1 MKEIKELTGLYSLTK
16 TIGVELKPVG
26 KTQELIEAKKLI
38 EQDDQRAED
47 YKIVKDII
55 DRYHK
60 DFIDKCLNCVKIKK
74 DDLEKYVSLAENSN
88 RDAEDFDNI
97 KTKMRNQITESFKKN
112 PLFVGLFKKELITNY
127 LPNFVSEE
135 ERVVVNKF
143 SKFTTYF
150 DAFNDNRK
158 NLYSGD
164 AKSGTIAYRLIHEN
178 LPMFLDNIASF
189 NKISE
194 TGVNKYFSDIENEFT
209 AILYEMHLS
218 DLFQIDYFNNT
229 LTQKKID
236 NYNYIVGAVNKAVN
250 LYKQQHKTVR
260 VPLLKT
266 LHKMILSERVT
277 PSWLPERFESDE
289 EMLTAIKETYE
300 SLKDVLV
307 GGNDDSLR
315 NLLLN
320 IDNFDLE
327 HIYIAND
334 SGLTSISQQIFGY
347 YDTYTLAIK
356 DQLQRENPATKKQR
370 ENPATKKQRENPN
383 LNDDCIDKLYKKE
396 GSFSIAYLNRL
407 VDTKE
412 HITINEYYRLLGS
425 YWREEGK
432 RKDDFFK
439 QIDGAYSDM
448 LYLFSTEHGEIAQS
462 DSDTAVVQQLL
473 EAYKGLQR
481 FIKPLLGHGDEAD
494 KDNEFDAKLRKVWD
508 ELNII
513 TPLYDKVRNWLSRK
527 IYNPEKIKL
536 YFENNG
542 KLLSGWSD
550 SQTEKDNGTQYGGYI
565 FRKKNEIGEYDFYL
579 GISTDAKLFRRD
591 ETICYEDGMYE
602 RFDYYHLK
610 PTTLLGKSY
619 IGNYGEDSNA
629 VLSAFKNAVTKLHL
643 EKKLVPKDN
652 EKVPTYLKRFKQY
665 YADFYQILMND
676 DIVVNA
682 NKRENSQDSEEVLSA
697 FKNAVTKLHLEKKLV
712 PKDNEKVPT
721 YLKRLKQKYAN
732 FYQILMNDVNVVD
745 AYKSMKQHIL
755 ATLAS
760 LIRVPAAIELA
771 AQTDLDIDE
780 LIDEIMNLPSESF
793 GYFPVATAAIEEA
806 NKREKKPLFLFKMS
820 NKDLSY
826 AAKSS
831 EGLRKSRGT
840 ENLHTMYLKALL
852 GMTQNVFSIGSGMV
866 FFRHKTKGLA
876 ETTARH
882 KANEFVANKNKLNDK
897 KKSIF
902 AYEIVK
908 NKRFTVDKYLF
919 KLSVKLNYSQ
929 PNNNKIDVNSEVRE
943 IISNGGIKHIIG
955 IDRGERNLLYLSL
968 IDLKGNI
975 VMQKSLNIL
984 KDDHNAKGT
993 DYKGLLTE
1001 REGERQDARRNWKK
1015 IANIKDLKR
1024 GYLSQVVHIISKMLV
1039 EYNAIVVLEDL
1050 NPGFIR
1056 GRQKIERNVYEQF
1069 ERMLIDKLNFYVDK
1083 HKDINEVGGLLHAFQ
1098 LTSEFKKFKKS
1109 EYQNG
1114 CLFYIPAWKTSKID
1128 PATGFANLLDTRYTN
1143 ADKALEF
1150 FRKFDAIRYN
1160 EEKDWF
1166 EFEFDY
1172 DKFTQKA
1179 HGTRTKWIL
1188 CTHGK
1193 RLRFKRNSTRV
1204 QEVVVLTDEF
1214 KKILGEAGI
1223 DIHVNLKEAICNL
1236 EGKKNLEPLMQFMKL
1251 LLQLRNSKAGTDED
1265 YILSPVADENGIFYD
1280 SRSCGEQLPENADAN
1295 GAYNIARKGL
1305 MLIRQI
1311 KEAKELDKVKF
1322 DISNKAWLNFAQ
1334 QKPYKNG

>member
-97 KTKMRNQITESFKKN
+97 KTKMRNQITEAFRKNSLFTNLFKKN
-112 PLFVGLFKKELITNY
+112 LIKEY
-127 LPNFVSEE
+127 LPAFVSEE
-135 ERVVVNKF
+135 EKSVVNKF

-178 LPMFLDNIASF
+178 LPVFLDNIASF
-189 NKISE
+189 NAISG
-194 TGVNKYFSDIENEFT
+194 TGVNECFLGIETEFT
-209 AILYEMHLS
+209 DTLKGKRLTEF
-218 DLFQIDYFNNT
+218 FQIDFFNNT

-260 VPLLKT
+260 VPLLKP
-266 LHKMILSERVT
+266 LYKMILSDRIA
-277 PSWLPERFESDE
+277 PSWLPECFKSDND
-289 EMLTAIKETYE
+289 MLTAIKAAYE
-300 SLKDVLV
+300 SLRDVLV
-307 GGNDDSLR
+307 GDNADSLR
-315 NLLLN
+315 NLLLD

-356 DQLQRENPATKKQR
+356 DQLQRENP
-370 ENPATKKQRENPN
+370 N
-383 LNDDCIDKLYKKE
+383 LYDERIDKLYKKE

-425 YWREEGK
+425 YCREKGK

-439 QIDGAYSDM
+439 QIDGAYCAISH
-448 LYLFSTEHGEIAQS
+448 LFWGKHGEIAQS
-462 DSDTAVVQQLL
+462 DSDIELIQKLFD
-473 EAYKGLQR
+473 AYKGLQR

-508 ELNII
+508 ELDII

-536 YFENNG
+536 CFENNG

-550 SQTEKDNGTQYGGYI
+550 NQTKSDNGTQYGGYI

-579 GISTDAKLFRRD
+579 GISADAKLFRRD

-610 PTTLLGKSY
+610 PNTLLGKSY
-619 IGNYGEDSNA
+619 IGNYGEDSKA
-629 VLSAFKNAVTKLHL
+629 VLSAFNAAITKL
-643 EKKLVPKDN
+643 
-652 EKVPTYLKRFKQY
+652 Q
-665 YADFYQILMND
+665 
-676 DIVVNA
+676 
-682 NKRENSQDSEEVLSA
+682 
-697 FKNAVTKLHLEKKLV
+697 LEKKLV

-721 YLKRLKQKYAN
+721 YLKRLKQNYAN
-732 FYQILMNDVNVVD
+732 FYQILMNDDNVVD

-755 ATLAS
+755 ATLAT

-771 AQTDLDIDE
+771 AQTDLDVDE

-882 KANEFVANKNKLNDK
+882 KANEFIANKNKLNDK

-1024 GYLSQVVHIISKMLV
+1024 GYLSQVVHIISKMMV

-1083 HKDINEVGGLLHAFQ
+1083 HKEANETGGLLHALQ
-1098 LTSEFKKFKKS
+1098 LTSEFENFKKS
-1109 EYQNG
+1109 EHQNG
-1114 CLFYIPAWKTSKID
+1114 CLFYIPAWNTSKID
-1128 PATGFANLLDTRYTN
+1128 PATGFANLFDTRYTN
-1143 ADKALEF
+1143 AVEAQEF
-1150 FRKFDAIRYN
+1150 FSKFDEIRYN

-1179 HGTRTKWIL
+1179 HGTRTKWTL
-1188 CTHGK
+1188 CTYGM
-1193 RLRFKRNSTRV
+1193 RLRSFKNPAKQYNWDS
-1204 QEVVVLTDEF
+1204 EVVALTDEF
-1214 KKILGEAGI
+1214 KRILEEAGI
-1223 DIHVNLKEAICNL
+1223 DIHENLKDAIRNL
-1236 EGKKNLEPLMQFMKL
+1236 KGKKQKNLEPLMQFMKL

-1280 SRSCGEQLPENADAN
+1280 SRSCGDELPENADAN

-1305 MLIRQI
+1305 MLIEQI
-1311 KEAKELDKVKF
+1311 KNAEDLNNVKF

>member
-97 KTKMRNQITESFKKN
+97 KTKMRNKITEAFRKNSLFTNLFKKN
-112 PLFVGLFKKELITNY
+112 LIKEY
-127 LPNFVSEE
+127 LPAFVSEE
-135 ERVVVNKF
+135 EKSVVNKF

-178 LPMFLDNIASF
+178 LPVFLDNIASF
-189 NKISE
+189 NAISG
-194 TGVNKYFSDIENEFT
+194 TGVNECFLGIETEFT
-209 AILYEMHLS
+209 DTLKGKRLTEF
-218 DLFQIDYFNNT
+218 FQIDFFNNT

-260 VPLLKT
+260 VPLLKP
-266 LHKMILSERVT
+266 LYKMILSDRIA
-277 PSWLPERFESDE
+277 PSWLPECFKSDND
-289 EMLTAIKETYE
+289 MLTAIKAAYE
-300 SLKDVLV
+300 SLKEVLV
-307 GGNDDSLR
+307 GDDDDSLR

-327 HIYIAND
+327 HIYIAKD

-356 DQLQRENPATKKQR
+356 DQLQRENP
-370 ENPATKKQRENPN
+370 N
-383 LNDDCIDKLYKKE
+383 LYDERIDKLYKKE

-425 YWREEGK
+425 YCREEGK

-439 QIDGAYSDM
+439 QIDGAYCAISH
-448 LYLFSTEHGEIAQS
+448 LFWGKHGEIAQS
-462 DSDTAVVQQLL
+462 DSDIELIQKLFD
-473 EAYKGLQR
+473 AYKGLQR

-508 ELNII
+508 VLDII

-536 YFENNG
+536 CFENNG

-550 SQTEKDNGTQYGGYI
+550 NQTKSDNGTQYGGYI

-579 GISTDAKLFRRD
+579 GISADAKLFRRD
-591 ETICYEDGMYE
+591 ENICYEDGMYE

-610 PTTLLGKSY
+610 PNTLLGKSY
-619 IGNYGEDSNA
+619 IGNYGEDSKA
-629 VLSAFKNAVTKLHL
+629 VLSAFNAAITKL
-643 EKKLVPKDN
+643 
-652 EKVPTYLKRFKQY
+652 Q
-665 YADFYQILMND
+665 
-676 DIVVNA
+676 
-682 NKRENSQDSEEVLSA
+682 
-697 FKNAVTKLHLEKKLV
+697 LEKKLV

-721 YLKRLKQKYAN
+721 YLKRLKQNYAN
-732 FYQILMNDVNVVD
+732 FYQILMNDDNVVD
-745 AYKSMKQHIL
+745 AYKSMKQHIF
-755 ATLAS
+755 ATLTS

-771 AQTDLDIDE
+771 TQTDLDIDE
-780 LIDEIMNLPSESF
+780 LIDEILNLSSESF

-908 NKRFTVDKYLF
+908 NKRYTVDKYLF

-984 KDDHNAKGT
+984 KNEHNVKGT

-1024 GYLSQVVHIISKMLV
+1024 GYLSQVVHIISKMMV
-1039 EYNAIVVLEDL
+1039 EYSAIVVLEDL

-1083 HKDINEVGGLLHAFQ
+1083 HKDANETGGLLHALQ
-1098 LTSEFKKFKKS
+1098 LTSEFENFKKS
-1109 EYQNG
+1109 EHQNG
-1114 CLFYIPAWKTSKID
+1114 CLFYIPAWNTSKID
-1128 PATGFANLLDTRYTN
+1128 PATGFANLFDTRYTN
-1143 ADKALEF
+1143 TVEAQKF
-1150 FRKFDAIRYN
+1150 FSKFDEIRYN

-1179 HGTRTKWIL
+1179 HGTRTKWTL
-1188 CTHGK
+1188 CTYGM
-1193 RLRFKRNSTRV
+1193 RLRSFKNPAKQYNWDS
-1204 QEVVVLTDEF
+1204 EVVALTDEF
-1214 KKILGEAGI
+1214 KRILGKAGI
-1223 DIHVNLKEAICNL
+1223 DIHENLKDAICNL
-1236 EGKKNLEPLMQFMKL
+1236 EGKKDLEPLMQFMKL

-1280 SRSCGEQLPENADAN
+1280 SRSCGDELPENADAN

-1305 MLIRQI
+1305 MMIEQI
-1311 KEAKELDKVKF
+1311 KEAKDLDNLKF
-1322 DISNKAWLNFAQ
+1322 DISNKSWLNFAQ
-1334 QKPYKNG
+1334 QKPYKNE

>member
-97 KTKMRNQITESFKKN
+97 KTKMRNQITEAFRKNSLFTNLFKKN
-112 PLFVGLFKKELITNY
+112 LIKEY
-127 LPNFVSEE
+127 LPTFVSEE

-158 NLYSGD
+158 NLYSGE

-189 NKISE
+189 NIISE
-194 TGVNKYFSDIENEFT
+194 TGVNEYFSSIEAEFT
-209 AILYEMHLS
+209 DTLNGKYLA

-250 LYKQQHKTVR
+250 LYKHQHKNVR
-260 VPLLKT
+260 IPLLKT
-266 LHKMILSERVT
+266 LHKMILSDRVT

-289 EMLTAIKETYE
+289 EMLTAIKAAYE
-300 SLKDVLV
+300 SLRDVLV
-307 GGNDDSLR
+307 GDNDDSLR

-327 HIYIAND
+327 HIYIAKD

-356 DQLQRENPATKKQR
+356 DQLQRENP
-370 ENPATKKQRENPN
+370 N
-383 LNDDCIDKLYKKE
+383 LYDERIDKLYKKE

-425 YWREEGK
+425 YCREKRK

-439 QIDGAYSDM
+439 QIDGAYCAISH
-448 LYLFSTEHGEIAQS
+448 LFWGKHGEIAQS
-462 DSDTAVVQQLL
+462 DSDIEFIQKLFD
-473 EAYKGLQR
+473 AYKGLQR

-508 ELNII
+508 ELDII

-536 YFENNG
+536 CFENNG
-542 KLLSGWSD
+542 KLLSGWVD
-550 SQTEKDNGTQYGGYI
+550 SRTKSDNGTQYGGYI

-579 GISTDAKLFRRD
+579 GISADTKLFRRD
-591 ETICYEDGMYE
+591 AAISYDDGMYE
-602 RFDYYHLK
+602 RLDYYQLK
-610 PTTLLGKSY
+610 SKTLLGNSY
-619 IGNYGEDSNA
+619 AGDYGLDSMNL
-629 VLSAFKNAVTKLHL
+629 LSAFKNAAAKFQF
-643 EKKLVPKDN
+643 EKEVVPKDKEN
-652 EKVPTYLKRFKQY
+652 VPKYLKRLKLD
-665 YADFYQILMND
+665 YAGFYQILMND
-676 DIVVNA
+676 D
-682 NKRENSQDSEEVLSA
+682 K
-697 FKNAVTKLHLEKKLV
+697 
-712 PKDNEKVPT
+712 
-721 YLKRLKQKYAN
+721 
-732 FYQILMNDVNVVD
+732 VVD

-760 LIRVPAAIELA
+760 SIRVPAAIELA
-771 AQTDLDIDE
+771 TQTELGIDE
-780 LIDEIMNLPSESF
+780 LIDEIMNLPSKSF

-852 GMTQNVFSIGSGMV
+852 GMTQSVFDIGSGMV
-866 FFRHKTKGLA
+866 FFRHQTKGLA

-902 AYEIVK
+902 GYEIVK

-919 KLSVKLNYSQ
+919 NLSVKLNYSQ
-929 PNNNKIDVNSEVRE
+929 PNNKKIDVNSEVRE

-1083 HKDINEVGGLLHAFQ
+1083 HKDANETGGLLHALQ
-1098 LTSEFKKFKKS
+1098 LTSEFENFKKS
-1109 EYQNG
+1109 EHQNG
-1114 CLFYIPAWKTSKID
+1114 CLFYIPAWNTSKID

-1150 FRKFDAIRYN
+1150 FSKFDAIRYN

-1193 RLRFKRNSTRV
+1193 RLRFLRNSTRV

-1236 EGKKNLEPLMQFMKL
+1236 EGERQKNLEPLMQFMKL

-1280 SRSCGEQLPENADAN
+1280 SRSCGEELPENADAN

-1305 MLIRQI
+1305 MIIEQI
-1311 KEAKELDKVKF
+1311 KDAEDLGNLKF

-1334 QKPYKNG
+1334 QKPYKDE

>member
-97 KTKMRNQITESFKKN
+97 KTKMRNQITEAFRKNSLFTNLFKKN
-112 PLFVGLFKKELITNY
+112 LIKEY
-127 LPNFVSEE
+127 LPAFVSEE
-135 ERVVVNKF
+135 EKSVVNKF

-178 LPMFLDNIASF
+178 LPVFLDNIASF
-189 NKISE
+189 NAISG
-194 TGVNKYFSDIENEFT
+194 TGVNECFLGIETEFT
-209 AILYEMHLS
+209 DTLKGKRLTEF
-218 DLFQIDYFNNT
+218 FQIDFFNNT

-260 VPLLKT
+260 VPLLKP
-266 LHKMILSERVT
+266 LYKMILSDRIA
-277 PSWLPERFESDE
+277 PSWLPECFKSDND
-289 EMLTAIKETYE
+289 MLTAIKAAYE
-300 SLKDVLV
+300 SLRDVLV
-307 GGNDDSLR
+307 GDNADSLR
-315 NLLLN
+315 NLLLD

-327 HIYIAND
+327 HIYIAKD

-356 DQLQRENPATKKQR
+356 DQLQRENP
-370 ENPATKKQRENPN
+370 N
-383 LNDDCIDKLYKKE
+383 LYDERIDKLYKKE

-425 YWREEGK
+425 YCREKGK

-439 QIDGAYSDM
+439 QIDGAYCAISH
-448 LYLFSTEHGEIAQS
+448 LFWGKHGEIAQS
-462 DSDTAVVQQLL
+462 DSDIELIQKLFD
-473 EAYKGLQR
+473 AYKGLQR

-508 ELNII
+508 ELDII

-536 YFENNG
+536 CFENNG

-550 SQTEKDNGTQYGGYI
+550 NQTKSDNGTQYGGYI

-579 GISTDAKLFRRD
+579 GISADAKLFRRD

-610 PTTLLGKSY
+610 PNTLLGKSY
-619 IGNYGEDSNA
+619 IGNYGEDSKA
-629 VLSAFKNAVTKLHL
+629 VLSAFNAAITKL
-643 EKKLVPKDN
+643 
-652 EKVPTYLKRFKQY
+652 Q
-665 YADFYQILMND
+665 
-676 DIVVNA
+676 
-682 NKRENSQDSEEVLSA
+682 
-697 FKNAVTKLHLEKKLV
+697 LEKKLV

-721 YLKRLKQKYAN
+721 YLKRLKQNYAN
-732 FYQILMNDVNVVD
+732 FYQILMNDDNVVD

-755 ATLAS
+755 ATLAT

-771 AQTDLDIDE
+771 AQTDLDVDE

-882 KANEFVANKNKLNDK
+882 KANEFIANKNKLNDK

-1024 GYLSQVVHIISKMLV
+1024 GYLSQVVHIISKMMV

-1083 HKDINEVGGLLHAFQ
+1083 HKEAKETGGLLHALQ
-1098 LTSEFKKFKKS
+1098 LTSEFENFKKS
-1109 EYQNG
+1109 EHQNG
-1114 CLFYIPAWKTSKID
+1114 CLFYIPAWNTSKID
-1128 PATGFANLLDTRYTN
+1128 PATGFANLFDTRYTN
-1143 ADKALEF
+1143 AVEAQEF
-1150 FRKFDAIRYN
+1150 FSKFDEIRYN

-1179 HGTRTKWIL
+1179 HGTRTKWTL
-1188 CTHGK
+1188 CTYGM
-1193 RLRFKRNSTRV
+1193 RLRSFKNPAKQYNWDS
-1204 QEVVVLTDEF
+1204 EVVALTDEF
-1214 KKILGEAGI
+1214 KRILEEAGI
-1223 DIHVNLKEAICNL
+1223 DIHENLKDAIRNL
-1236 EGKKNLEPLMQFMKL
+1236 KGKKQKNLEPLMQFMKL

-1280 SRSCGEQLPENADAN
+1280 SRSCGDELPENADAN

-1305 MLIRQI
+1305 MMIEQI
-1311 KEAKELDKVKF
+1311 KNAEDLNNVKF

>member
-1 MKEIKELTGLYSLTK
+1 MKEIKELTGLYSLNK

-26 KTQELIEAKKLI
+26 NTEKLIEARKLI
-38 EQDDQRAED
+38 EQDEQRAED

-60 DFIDKCLNCVKIKK
+60 DFIDKCLNSVKIKK
-74 DDLEKYVSLAENSN
+74 DDLEKYMSLAENSKKN
-88 RDAEDFDNI
+88 EKKLNEV
-97 KTKMRNQITESFKKN
+97 KEEMRKQITDAFEKNSFLFNQNLIKK
-112 PLFVGLFKKELITNY
+112 Y
-127 LPNFVSEE
+127 LPGSDSVSEE
-135 ERVVVNKF
+135 EKKVVNKF
-143 SKFTTYF
+143 SKITTYF
-150 DAFNDNRK
+150 DAFNKNRK
-158 NLYSGD
+158 NLYSGE
-164 AKSGTIAYRLIHEN
+164 AKSGTIVYRLIHEN

-189 NKISE
+189 NIISE
-194 TGVNKYFSDIENEFT
+194 TGVNEYFSSIEAEFT
-209 AILYEMHLS
+209 DTLNGKYLA

-250 LYKQQHKTVR
+250 LYKQQHKNVR
-260 VPLLKT
+260 IPLLKT
-266 LHKMILSERVT
+266 LHKMILSDRVT

-289 EMLTAIKETYE
+289 EMLTAIKAAYE
-300 SLKDVLV
+300 SLRDVLV
-307 GGNDDSLR
+307 GDNDDSLR

-327 HIYIAND
+327 HIYIAKD

-356 DQLQRENPATKKQR
+356 DQLQRENP
-370 ENPATKKQRENPN
+370 N
-383 LNDDCIDKLYKKE
+383 LYDERIDKLYKKE

-425 YWREEGK
+425 YCREEGK

-439 QIDGAYSDM
+439 RIDGAYCAISH
-448 LYLFSTEHGEIAQS
+448 LFWGKHGEIAQS
-462 DSDTAVVQQLL
+462 DSDIELIQKLFD
-473 EAYKGLQR
+473 AYKGLQR

-508 ELNII
+508 ELDII

-536 YFENNG
+536 CFENNG

-550 SQTEKDNGTQYGGYI
+550 NQTKSDNGTQYGGYI

-579 GISTDAKLFRRD
+579 GISADAKLFRRD

-629 VLSAFKNAVTKLHL
+629 VLSAFNAAITKL
-643 EKKLVPKDN
+643 
-652 EKVPTYLKRFKQY
+652 Q
-665 YADFYQILMND
+665 
-676 DIVVNA
+676 
-682 NKRENSQDSEEVLSA
+682 
-697 FKNAVTKLHLEKKLV
+697 LEKKLV

-721 YLKRLKQKYAN
+721 YLKRLKQNYAN
-732 FYQILMNDVNVVD
+732 FYQILMNDDNVVD
-745 AYKSMKQHIL
+745 AYKSMKQHIF
-755 ATLAS
+755 ATLTS

-771 AQTDLDIDE
+771 TQTDLDIDE
-780 LIDEIMNLPSESF
+780 LIDEILNLSSESF

-882 KANEFVANKNKLNDK
+882 KANEFIANKNKLNDK

-902 AYEIVK
+902 DYEIVK
-908 NKRFTVDKYLF
+908 NKRFTVDKYF
-919 KLSVKLNYSQ
+919 FHLSLNLNYTQ
-929 PNNNKIDVNSEVRE
+929 PNKFDINSKVRD
-943 IISNGGIKHIIG
+943 IIRNGGIKHIIG

-984 KDDHNAKGT
+984 KDDHNAKET

-1001 REGERQDARRNWKK
+1001 REGENKEARRNWKK

-1024 GYLSQVVHIISKMLV
+1024 GYLSQVVHIISKMMV

-1083 HKDINEVGGLLHAFQ
+1083 HKDANETGGLLHALQ
-1098 LTSEFKKFKKS
+1098 LTSEFKNFKKS
-1109 EYQNG
+1109 EHQNG
-1114 CLFYIPAWKTSKID
+1114 FLFYIPAWNTSKID
-1128 PATGFANLLDTRYTN
+1128 PVTGFVNRFDTRYTN
-1143 ADKALEF
+1143 AVEAQKF
-1150 FRKFDAIRYN
+1150 FRKFDEIRYN

-1179 HGTRTKWIL
+1179 HGTRTKWTL
-1188 CTHGK
+1188 CTYGM
-1193 RLRFKRNSTRV
+1193 RLRSSRNPAKQYNRYS
-1204 QEVVVLTDEF
+1204 ELVVLTEEF
-1214 KKILGEAGI
+1214 KRILGEAGI
-1223 DIHVNLKEAICNL
+1223 DIHENLKEAICNL
-1236 EGKKNLEPLMQFMKL
+1236 KDRKHLEPLMQFMRL
-1251 LLQLRNSKAGTDED
+1251 LLQLRNSRTNPEED
-1265 YILSPVADENGIFYD
+1265 YILSPVADENGVFYD
-1280 SRSCGEQLPENADAN
+1280 SRSCGDQLPENADAN

-1305 MLIRQI
+1305 MLIKQI
-1311 KEAKELDKVKF
+1311 KEAKELDKIKF

-1334 QKPYKNG
+1334 QKPYKND

>member
-425 YWREEGK
+425 YCREEGK

-619 IGNYGEDSNA
+619 IGNYGEDSEE

-721 YLKRLKQKYAN
+721 YLKRFKQYYAD

-806 NKREKKPLFLFKMS
+806 NKREKKPLLLFKMS

>member
-26 KTQELIEAKKLI
+26 KTQELIEARKLI

-97 KTKMRNQITESFKKN
+97 KTKMRNQITEAFRKNSLFTNLFKKN
-112 PLFVGLFKKELITNY
+112 LIKEY
-127 LPNFVSEE
+127 LPAFVSEE
-135 ERVVVNKF
+135 EKSVVNKF

-189 NKISE
+189 NAISGI
-194 TGVNKYFSDIENEFT
+194 GVNEYFSSIEAEFT
-209 AILYEMHLS
+209 DALEGKRLTEF
-218 DLFQIDYFNNT
+218 FQIGFFNNT

-236 NYNYIVGAVNKAVN
+236 NYNYVVGAVNKAVN
-250 LYKQQHKTVR
+250 LYKQQHKNVR
-260 VPLLKT
+260 IPLLKT
-266 LHKMILSERVT
+266 LHKMILSDRVT

-289 EMLTAIKETYE
+289 EMLTAIKAAYE
-300 SLKDVLV
+300 SLKEVLV
-307 GGNDDSLR
+307 GDDDDSLR

-327 HIYIAND
+327 HIYIAKD

-356 DQLQRENPATKKQR
+356 DQLQRENP
-370 ENPATKKQRENPN
+370 N
-383 LNDDCIDKLYKKE
+383 LYDERIDKLYKKE

-407 VDTKE
+407 VNTKE

-425 YWREEGK
+425 YCREEGK

-439 QIDGAYSDM
+439 QIDGAYCAISH
-448 LYLFSTEHGEIAQS
+448 LFLGKHGEIAQS
-462 DSDTAVVQQLL
+462 DSDIELIQKLFD
-473 EAYKGLQR
+473 AYKGLQR

-508 ELNII
+508 ELDII

-536 YFENNG
+536 CFENNG

-550 SQTEKDNGTQYGGYI
+550 NQTKSDNGTQYGGYI

-579 GISTDAKLFRRD
+579 GISADAKLFRRD

-610 PTTLLGKSY
+610 PNTLLGKSY
-619 IGNYGEDSNA
+619 IGNYGEDSKA
-629 VLSAFKNAVTKLHL
+629 VLSAFNAAITKL
-643 EKKLVPKDN
+643 
-652 EKVPTYLKRFKQY
+652 Q
-665 YADFYQILMND
+665 
-676 DIVVNA
+676 
-682 NKRENSQDSEEVLSA
+682 
-697 FKNAVTKLHLEKKLV
+697 LEKKLV

-721 YLKRLKQKYAN
+721 YLKRLKQNYAN
-732 FYQILMNDVNVVD
+732 FYQILMNDDNVVD
-745 AYKSMKQHIL
+745 AYKSMKQHIF
-755 ATLAS
+755 ATLTS

-771 AQTDLDIDE
+771 TQTDLDIDE
-780 LIDEIMNLPSESF
+780 LIDEILNLSSESF

-908 NKRFTVDKYLF
+908 NKRYTVDKYLF

-1083 HKDINEVGGLLHAFQ
+1083 HKDANETGGLLHALQ
-1098 LTSEFKKFKKS
+1098 LTSEFENFKKS
-1109 EYQNG
+1109 EHQNG

-1128 PATGFANLLDTRYTN
+1128 PATGFANLFDTRYTN
-1143 ADKALEF
+1143 AVEAQKF
-1150 FRKFDAIRYN
+1150 FSKFDEIRYN

-1179 HGTRTKWIL
+1179 HGTRTKWTL
-1188 CTHGK
+1188 CTYGM
-1193 RLRFKRNSTRV
+1193 RLRSFKNPAKQYNWDS
-1204 QEVVVLTDEF
+1204 EVVALTDEF
-1214 KKILGEAGI
+1214 KRILGKAGI
-1223 DIHVNLKEAICNL
+1223 DIHENLKDAIRNL
-1236 EGKKNLEPLMQFMKL
+1236 KGKKQKNLEPLMQFMKL

-1265 YILSPVADENGIFYD
+1265 YILSPVAGENGIFYD

-1322 DISNKAWLNFAQ
+1322 DISNKSWLNFAQ
-1334 QKPYKNG
+1334 QKPYKNE

>member
-26 KTQELIEAKKLI
+26 KTQELIEARKLI
-38 EQDDQRAED
+38 EQDNQRAED

-60 DFIDKCLNCVKIKK
+60 DFIDKCLNCVKIEK

-88 RDAEDFDNI
+88 REAEDFDNI

-189 NKISE
+189 NKISG
-194 TGVNKYFSDIENEFT
+194 TGVNEYFSDIENEFT

-236 NYNYIVGAVNKAVN
+236 NYNYVVGAVNKAVN
-250 LYKQQHKTVR
+250 LYKQQHKNVR
-260 VPLLKT
+260 IPLLKT
-266 LHKMILSERVT
+266 LHKMILSDRVT

-289 EMLTAIKETYE
+289 EMLTAIKAAYE
-300 SLKDVLV
+300 SLEEVLV
-307 GGNDDSLR
+307 GDDDDSLR

-327 HIYIAND
+327 HIYIAKD

-356 DQLQRENPATKKQR
+356 DQLQRENP
-370 ENPATKKQRENPN
+370 N
-383 LNDDCIDKLYKKE
+383 LYDERIDKLYKKE

-425 YWREEGK
+425 YCREEGK

-439 QIDGAYSDM
+439 QIDGAYCAISH
-448 LYLFSTEHGEIAQS
+448 LFWGKHGEIAQS
-462 DSDTAVVQQLL
+462 DSDIELIQKLFD
-473 EAYKGLQR
+473 AYKGLQR

-508 ELNII
+508 ELDII

-536 YFENNG
+536 CFENNG

-550 SQTEKDNGTQYGGYI
+550 NQTKSDNGTQYGGYI

-579 GISTDAKLFRRD
+579 GISADAKLFRRD

-610 PTTLLGKSY
+610 PNTLLGKSY
-619 IGNYGEDSNA
+619 IGNYGEDSKA
-629 VLSAFKNAVTKLHL
+629 VLSAFNAAITKL
-643 EKKLVPKDN
+643 
-652 EKVPTYLKRFKQY
+652 Q
-665 YADFYQILMND
+665 
-676 DIVVNA
+676 
-682 NKRENSQDSEEVLSA
+682 
-697 FKNAVTKLHLEKKLV
+697 LEKKLV

-721 YLKRLKQKYAN
+721 YLKRLKQNYAN
-732 FYQILMNDVNVVD
+732 FYQILMNDDNVVD
-745 AYKSMKQHIL
+745 AYKSMKQHIF
-755 ATLAS
+755 ATLTS

-771 AQTDLDIDE
+771 TQTDLDIDE
-780 LIDEIMNLPSESF
+780 LIDEIMNLSSESF

-984 KDDHNAKGT
+984 KDDHNAKET

-1001 REGERQDARRNWKK
+1001 REGENKEARRNWKK

-1024 GYLSQVVHIISKMLV
+1024 GYLSQVVHIISKMMV

-1083 HKDINEVGGLLHAFQ
+1083 HKDANETGGLLHALQF
-1098 LTSEFKKFKKS
+1098 TSEFENFKKS
-1109 EYQNG
+1109 EHQNG

-1128 PATGFANLLDTRYTN
+1128 PATGFANLFDTRYTN

-1193 RLRFKRNSTRV
+1193 RLRFLRNSTRV
-1204 QEVVVLTDEF
+1204 QEIVVLTDEF

-1280 SRSCGEQLPENADAN
+1280 SRSCGEELPENADAN

-1305 MLIRQI
+1305 MMIEQI
-1311 KEAKELDKVKF
+1311 KDAKDLDNLKF

>member
-26 KTQELIEAKKLI
+26 KTQELVEAKKLI

-97 KTKMRNQITESFKKN
+97 KTKMRNQITEAFRKNSLFTNLFKKN
-112 PLFVGLFKKELITNY
+112 LIKEY
-127 LPNFVSEE
+127 LPAFVSEE
-135 ERVVVNKF
+135 EKSVVNKF

-178 LPMFLDNIASF
+178 LPIFLDNIASF
-189 NKISE
+189 NIISE
-194 TGVNKYFSDIENEFT
+194 TGVNEYFSGIETEFT
-209 AILYEMHLS
+209 DTLEGKRLTE
-218 DLFQIDYFNNT
+218 LFQIDFFNNT

-307 GGNDDSLR
+307 GDNDDSLR

-356 DQLQRENPATKKQR
+356 DQLQRENP
-370 ENPATKKQRENPN
+370 N
-383 LNDDCIDKLYKKE
+383 LYDERIDKLYKKE

-425 YWREEGK
+425 YCREEGK

-439 QIDGAYSDM
+439 QIYSAYGDM
-448 LYLFSTEHGEIAQS
+448 LYLFSAEHGEIAQS
-462 DSDTAVVQQLL
+462 DSDTAVVQKLL

-481 FIKPLLGHGDEAD
+481 FIKPLLGHGEEAD

-508 ELNII
+508 ELDII

-550 SQTEKDNGTQYGGYI
+550 NQTKSDNGTQYGGYI

-629 VLSAFKNAVTKLHL
+629 VLSAFNA
-643 EKKLVPKDN
+643 
-652 EKVPTYLKRFKQY
+652 
-665 YADFYQILMND
+665 AI
-676 DIVVNA
+676 
-682 NKRENSQDSEEVLSA
+682 
-697 FKNAVTKLHLEKKLV
+697 TKLHLEKKLV

-721 YLKRLKQKYAN
+721 YLKRLKQNYAN
-732 FYQILMNDVNVVD
+732 FYQILMNDDNVVD

-755 ATLAS
+755 ATLAT

-771 AQTDLDIDE
+771 AQTDLDVDE

-840 ENLHTMYLKALL
+840 ENLHTMYLKALF

-882 KANEFVANKNKLNDK
+882 KANEFIANKNKLNDK

-1024 GYLSQVVHIISKMLV
+1024 GYLSQVVHIISKMMV

-1083 HKDINEVGGLLHAFQ
+1083 HKEANETGGLLHALQ
-1098 LTSEFKKFKKS
+1098 LTSEFENFKKS
-1109 EYQNG
+1109 EHQNG
-1114 CLFYIPAWKTSKID
+1114 CLFYIPAWNTSKID
-1128 PATGFANLLDTRYTN
+1128 PATGFANLFDTRY
-1143 ADKALEF
+1143 
-1150 FRKFDAIRYN
+1150 RM
-1160 EEKDWF
+1160 
-1166 EFEFDY
+1166 
-1172 DKFTQKA
+1172 Q
-1179 HGTRTKWIL
+1179 
-1188 CTHGK
+1188 
-1193 RLRFKRNSTRV
+1193 LRHRSS
-1204 QEVVVLTDEF
+1204 L
-1214 KKILGEAGI
+1214 
-1223 DIHVNLKEAICNL
+1223 VNLTRFVTTRRKTGLSLNL
-1236 EGKKNLEPLMQFMKL
+1236 ITINSLRRRMVHVLSGRSVLMVCVCVHLKIPQ
-1251 LLQLRNSKAGTDED
+1251 NNIIG
-1265 YILSPVADENGIFYD
+1265 IL
-1280 SRSCGEQLPENADAN
+1280 
-1295 GAYNIARKGL
+1295 K
-1305 MLIRQI
+1305 
-1311 KEAKELDKVKF
+1311 
-1322 DISNKAWLNFAQ
+1322 
-1334 QKPYKNG
+1334 

>member
-26 KTQELIEAKKLI
+26 KTQELIEARKLI

-97 KTKMRNQITESFKKN
+97 KTKMRNQITEAFRKNSLFTNLFKKN
-112 PLFVGLFKKELITNY
+112 LIKEY
-127 LPNFVSEE
+127 LPAFVSEE
-135 ERVVVNKF
+135 EKSVVNKF

-189 NKISE
+189 NTISE
-194 TGVNKYFSDIENEFT
+194 IGVNEYFSGIEAEFT
-209 AILYEMHLS
+209 DTLDGKHLA
-218 DLFQIDYFNNT
+218 DFFQVDYFNNT

-236 NYNYIVGAVNKAVN
+236 NYNYVVGAVNKAVN
-250 LYKQQHKTVR
+250 LYKQQHKNVR
-260 VPLLKT
+260 IPLLKT
-266 LHKMILSERVT
+266 LHKMILSDRVT
-277 PSWLPERFESDE
+277 PSWLPEHFECDE
-289 EMLTAIKETYE
+289 EMLTAIKAAYE
-300 SLKDVLV
+300 SLKEVLV
-307 GGNDDSLR
+307 GDDDDSLR

-327 HIYIAND
+327 HIYIAKD

-356 DQLQRENPATKKQR
+356 DQLQRENP
-370 ENPATKKQRENPN
+370 N
-383 LNDDCIDKLYKKE
+383 LYDERIDKLYKKE

-425 YWREEGK
+425 YCREEGK

-439 QIDGAYSDM
+439 QIDGAYCAISH
-448 LYLFSTEHGEIAQS
+448 LFWGKHGEIAQS
-462 DSDTAVVQQLL
+462 DSDIELIQKLFD
-473 EAYKGLQR
+473 AYKGLQR

-508 ELNII
+508 VLDII

-536 YFENNG
+536 CFENNG

-550 SQTEKDNGTQYGGYI
+550 NQTKSDNGTQYGGYI

-579 GISTDAKLFRRD
+579 GISADAKLFRRD
-591 ETICYEDGMYE
+591 ENICYEDGMYE

-610 PTTLLGKSY
+610 PNTLLGKSY
-619 IGNYGEDSNA
+619 IGNYGEDSKA
-629 VLSAFKNAVTKLHL
+629 VLSAFNAAITKL
-643 EKKLVPKDN
+643 
-652 EKVPTYLKRFKQY
+652 Q
-665 YADFYQILMND
+665 
-676 DIVVNA
+676 
-682 NKRENSQDSEEVLSA
+682 
-697 FKNAVTKLHLEKKLV
+697 LEKKLV

-721 YLKRLKQKYAN
+721 YLKRLKQNYAN
-732 FYQILMNDVNVVD
+732 FYQILMNDDNIVD
-745 AYKSMKQHIL
+745 AYKSMKQHIF
-755 ATLAS
+755 ATLTS

-771 AQTDLDIDE
+771 TQTDLDIDE
-780 LIDEIMNLPSESF
+780 LIDEILNLSSESF

-882 KANEFVANKNKLNDK
+882 KANEFVANKNKLNYK

-908 NKRFTVDKYLF
+908 NKRYTVDKYLF

-984 KDDHNAKGT
+984 KNEHNVKGT

-1024 GYLSQVVHIISKMLV
+1024 GYLSQVVHIISKMMV
-1039 EYNAIVVLEDL
+1039 EYSAIVVLEDL

-1083 HKDINEVGGLLHAFQ
+1083 HKDANETGGLLHALQ
-1098 LTSEFKKFKKS
+1098 LTSEFENFKKS
-1109 EYQNG
+1109 EHQNG
-1114 CLFYIPAWKTSKID
+1114 CLFYIPAWNTSKID
-1128 PATGFANLLDTRYTN
+1128 PATGFANLFDTRYTN
-1143 ADKALEF
+1143 TVEAQKF
-1150 FRKFDAIRYN
+1150 FSKFDEIRYN

-1179 HGTRTKWIL
+1179 HGTRTKWTL
-1188 CTHGK
+1188 CTYGM
-1193 RLRFKRNSTRV
+1193 RLRSFKNPAKQYNWDS
-1204 QEVVVLTDEF
+1204 EVVALTDEF
-1214 KKILGEAGI
+1214 KRILGKAGI
-1223 DIHVNLKEAICNL
+1223 DIHENLKDAICNL
-1236 EGKKNLEPLMQFMKL
+1236 EGKKDLEPLMQFMKL

-1280 SRSCGEQLPENADAN
+1280 SRSCGDELPENADAN

-1305 MLIRQI
+1305 MMIEQI
-1311 KEAKELDKVKF
+1311 KEAKDLDNLKF
-1322 DISNKAWLNFAQ
+1322 DISNKSWLNFAQ
-1334 QKPYKNG
+1334 QKPYKNE

>member
-425 YWREEGK
+425 YCREEGK

-652 EKVPTYLKRFKQY
+652 EKVPTYLKR
-665 YADFYQILMND
+665 
-676 DIVVNA
+676 
-682 NKRENSQDSEEVLSA
+682 
-697 FKNAVTKLHLEKKLV
+697 
-712 PKDNEKVPT
+712 
-721 YLKRLKQKYAN
+721 LKQKYAN

-806 NKREKKPLFLFKMS
+806 NKREKKPLLLFKMS

>member
-1 MKEIKELTGLYSLTK
+1 MKEFKELTGLYSLTK

-26 KTQELIEAKKLI
+26 KTQELIEARKLI

-97 KTKMRNQITESFKKN
+97 KTKMRNQITEAFRKNSLFTNLFKKN
-112 PLFVGLFKKELITNY
+112 LIKEY
-127 LPNFVSEE
+127 LPAFVSEE
-135 ERVVVNKF
+135 EKSVVNKF

-189 NKISE
+189 NTISE
-194 TGVNKYFSDIENEFT
+194 IGVNEYFSGIEAEFT
-209 AILYEMHLS
+209 DTLDGKHLV
-218 DLFQIDYFNNT
+218 DFFQVDYFNNT

-236 NYNYIVGAVNKAVN
+236 NYNYVVGAVNKAVN
-250 LYKQQHKTVR
+250 LYKQQHKNVR
-260 VPLLKT
+260 IPLLKT
-266 LHKMILSERVT
+266 LHKMILSDRVT
-277 PSWLPERFESDE
+277 PSWLPERFECDE
-289 EMLTAIKETYE
+289 EMLTAIKAAYE
-300 SLKDVLV
+300 SLKEVLV
-307 GGNDDSLR
+307 GDDDDSLR

-327 HIYIAND
+327 HIYIAKD

-356 DQLQRENPATKKQR
+356 DQLQRENP
-370 ENPATKKQRENPN
+370 N
-383 LNDDCIDKLYKKE
+383 LYDERIDKLYKKE

-412 HITINEYYRLLGS
+412 HITINEYYRQLGS
-425 YWREEGK
+425 YCREEGK

-439 QIDGAYSDM
+439 QIDGAYCAISH
-448 LYLFSTEHGEIAQS
+448 LFWGKHGEIAQS
-462 DSDTAVVQQLL
+462 DSDIELIQKLFDD
-473 EAYKGLQR
+473 YKGLQR

-508 ELNII
+508 ELDII

-536 YFENNG
+536 CFENNG

-550 SQTEKDNGTQYGGYI
+550 NQTKSDNGTQYGGYI

-579 GISTDAKLFRRD
+579 GISADAKLFRRD
-591 ETICYEDGMYE
+591 ENICYEDGMYE

-610 PTTLLGKSY
+610 PNTLLGKSY
-619 IGNYGEDSNA
+619 IGNYGEDSKA
-629 VLSAFKNAVTKLHL
+629 VLSAFNAAITKL
-643 EKKLVPKDN
+643 
-652 EKVPTYLKRFKQY
+652 Q
-665 YADFYQILMND
+665 
-676 DIVVNA
+676 
-682 NKRENSQDSEEVLSA
+682 
-697 FKNAVTKLHLEKKLV
+697 LEKKLV

-721 YLKRLKQKYAN
+721 YLKRLKQNYAN
-732 FYQILMNDVNVVD
+732 FYQILMNDDNVVD
-745 AYKSMKQHIL
+745 AYKSMKQHIF
-755 ATLAS
+755 ATLTS

-771 AQTDLDIDE
+771 TQTDLDIDE
-780 LIDEIMNLPSESF
+780 LIDEILNLSSESF

-908 NKRFTVDKYLF
+908 NKRYTVDKYLF

-984 KDDHNAKGT
+984 KNEHNVKGT

-1024 GYLSQVVHIISKMLV
+1024 GYLSQVVHIISKMMV
-1039 EYNAIVVLEDL
+1039 EYSAIVVLEDL

-1083 HKDINEVGGLLHAFQ
+1083 HKDANETGGLLHALQ
-1098 LTSEFKKFKKS
+1098 LTSEFENFKKS
-1109 EYQNG
+1109 EHQNG
-1114 CLFYIPAWKTSKID
+1114 CLFYIPAWNTSKID
-1128 PATGFANLLDTRYTN
+1128 PATGFANLFDTRYTN
-1143 ADKALEF
+1143 AVEAQKF
-1150 FRKFDAIRYN
+1150 FSKFDEIRYN

-1179 HGTRTKWIL
+1179 HGTRIKWTL
-1188 CTHGK
+1188 CTYGM
-1193 RLRFKRNSTRV
+1193 RLRSFKNPAKQYNWDS
-1204 QEVVVLTDEF
+1204 EVVALTDEF
-1214 KKILGEAGI
+1214 KRILGKAGI
-1223 DIHVNLKEAICNL
+1223 DIHENLKDAICNL
-1236 EGKKNLEPLMQFMKL
+1236 EGKKDLEPLMQFMKL
-1251 LLQLRNSKAGTDED
+1251 LLQLRNSRKNPEED

-1280 SRSCGEQLPENADAN
+1280 SRSCGDTLPKNADAN

-1305 MLIRQI
+1305 MMIEQI
-1311 KEAKELDKVKF
+1311 KDAKDLDNLKF
-1322 DISNKAWLNFAQ
+1322 DISNKSWLNFAQ

>member
-26 KTQELIEAKKLI
+26 KTQELIEARKLI

-97 KTKMRNQITESFKKN
+97 KTKMRNQITEAFRKNSLFTNLFKKN
-112 PLFVGLFKKELITNY
+112 LIKEY
-127 LPNFVSEE
+127 LPAFVSEE
-135 ERVVVNKF
+135 EKSVVNKF

-189 NKISE
+189 NTISE
-194 TGVNKYFSDIENEFT
+194 IGVNEYFSGIEAEFT
-209 AILYEMHLS
+209 DTLDGKHLA
-218 DLFQIDYFNNT
+218 DFFQVDYFNNT

-236 NYNYIVGAVNKAVN
+236 NYNYVVGAVNKAVN
-250 LYKQQHKTVR
+250 LYKQQHKNVR
-260 VPLLKT
+260 IPLLKT
-266 LHKMILSERVT
+266 LHKMILSDRVT
-277 PSWLPERFESDE
+277 PSWLPEHFECDE
-289 EMLTAIKETYE
+289 EMLTAIKAAYE
-300 SLKDVLV
+300 SLKEVLV
-307 GGNDDSLR
+307 GDDDDSLR

-327 HIYIAND
+327 HIYIAKD

-356 DQLQRENPATKKQR
+356 DQLQRENP
-370 ENPATKKQRENPN
+370 N
-383 LNDDCIDKLYKKE
+383 LYDERIDKLYKKE

-425 YWREEGK
+425 YCREEGK

-439 QIDGAYSDM
+439 QIDGAYCAISH
-448 LYLFSTEHGEIAQS
+448 LFWGKHGEIAQS
-462 DSDTAVVQQLL
+462 DSDIELIQKLFD
-473 EAYKGLQR
+473 AYKGLQR

-508 ELNII
+508 VLDII

-536 YFENNG
+536 CFENNG

-550 SQTEKDNGTQYGGYI
+550 NQTKSDNGTQYGGYI

-579 GISTDAKLFRRD
+579 GISADAKLFRRD
-591 ETICYEDGMYE
+591 ENICYEDGMYE

-610 PTTLLGKSY
+610 PNTLLGKSY
-619 IGNYGEDSNA
+619 IGNYGEDSKA
-629 VLSAFKNAVTKLHL
+629 VLSAFNAAITKL
-643 EKKLVPKDN
+643 
-652 EKVPTYLKRFKQY
+652 Q
-665 YADFYQILMND
+665 
-676 DIVVNA
+676 
-682 NKRENSQDSEEVLSA
+682 
-697 FKNAVTKLHLEKKLV
+697 LEKKLV

-721 YLKRLKQKYAN
+721 YLKRLKQNYAN
-732 FYQILMNDVNVVD
+732 FYQILMNDDNVVD
-745 AYKSMKQHIL
+745 AYKSMKQHIF
-755 ATLAS
+755 ATLTS

-771 AQTDLDIDE
+771 TQTDLDIDE
-780 LIDEIMNLPSESF
+780 LIDEILNLSSESF

-908 NKRFTVDKYLF
+908 NKRYTVDKYLF

-984 KDDHNAKGT
+984 KNEHNVKGT

-1024 GYLSQVVHIISKMLV
+1024 GYLSQVVHIISKMMV
-1039 EYNAIVVLEDL
+1039 EYSAIVVLEDL

-1083 HKDINEVGGLLHAFQ
+1083 HKDANETGGLLHALQ
-1098 LTSEFKKFKKS
+1098 LTSEFENFKKS
-1109 EYQNG
+1109 EHQNG
-1114 CLFYIPAWKTSKID
+1114 CLFYIPAWNTSKID
-1128 PATGFANLLDTRYTN
+1128 PATGFANLFDTRYTN
-1143 ADKALEF
+1143 TVEAQKF
-1150 FRKFDAIRYN
+1150 FSKFDEIRYN

-1179 HGTRTKWIL
+1179 HGTRTKWTL
-1188 CTHGK
+1188 CTYGM
-1193 RLRFKRNSTRV
+1193 RLRSFKNPAKQYNWDS
-1204 QEVVVLTDEF
+1204 EVVALTDEF
-1214 KKILGEAGI
+1214 KRILGKAGI
-1223 DIHVNLKEAICNL
+1223 DIHENLKDAICNL
-1236 EGKKNLEPLMQFMKL
+1236 EGKKDLEPLMQFMKL
-1251 LLQLRNSKAGTDED
+1251 LLQLRNSRKNPEED

-1280 SRSCGEQLPENADAN
+1280 SRSCGDTLPKNADAN

-1305 MLIRQI
+1305 MLIEQI
-1311 KEAKELDKVKF
+1311 KEAKDLDNLKF
-1322 DISNKAWLNFAQ
+1322 DISNKSWLNFAQ

>member
-26 KTQELIEAKKLI
+26 KTQELIEARKLI

-60 DFIDKCLNCVKIKK
+60 DFIDKCLNCVKIEK

-88 RDAEDFDNI
+88 REAVDFDNI

-150 DAFNDNRK
+150 DAFNNNRK

-194 TGVNKYFSDIENEFT
+194 TGVNEYFSSIEAEFT
-209 AILYEMHLS
+209 DTLNGKHLA

-250 LYKQQHKTVR
+250 LYKQQHKNIR
-260 VPLLKT
+260 IPLLKKI
-266 LHKMILSERVT
+266 HKMILSDRVT

-289 EMLTAIKETYE
+289 EMLTAIKAAYE
-300 SLKDVLV
+300 SLKEVLV
-307 GGNDDSLR
+307 GDDDDSLR

-327 HIYIAND
+327 HIYIAKD

-356 DQLQRENPATKKQR
+356 DQLQRK
-370 ENPATKKQRENPN
+370 NPATKKQRENPN
-383 LNDDCIDKLYKKE
+383 LYDERIDKLYKKE

-425 YWREEGK
+425 YCREEGK
-432 RKDDFFK
+432 CKDDFFK

-448 LYLFSTEHGEIAQS
+448 LYLFSAEHGEIAQS

-481 FIKPLLGHGDEAD
+481 FIKPLLGHGDKAD

-513 TPLYDKVRNWLSRK
+513 TQLYDKVRNWLSRK

-542 KLLSGWSD
+542 KFLSGWLD
-550 SQTEKDNGTQYGGYI
+550 NQTKSDNGTQYGGYI

-579 GISTDAKLFRRD
+579 GISADAKLFRRD

-610 PTTLLGKSY
+610 TTTLLGKSY

-629 VLSAFKNAVTKLHL
+629 VLSAFNAAITKL
-643 EKKLVPKDN
+643 
-652 EKVPTYLKRFKQY
+652 Q
-665 YADFYQILMND
+665 
-676 DIVVNA
+676 
-682 NKRENSQDSEEVLSA
+682 
-697 FKNAVTKLHLEKKLV
+697 LEKKLV

-721 YLKRLKQKYAN
+721 YLKRLKQDYAN
-732 FYQILMNDVNVVD
+732 FYQILMNDDNVVD

-771 AQTDLDIDE
+771 TQTDLDIDE
-780 LIDEIMNLPSESF
+780 LIDEIMKLPSESF
-793 GYFPVATAAIEEA
+793 GYFPVATAAIEET
-806 NKREKKPLFLFKMS
+806 NKREKKPLFLFKMN

-852 GMTQNVFSIGSGMV
+852 GMTQNVFSIGNGMV
-866 FFRHKTKGLA
+866 FFRHQTKGLA

-902 AYEIVK
+902 DYEIVK

-919 KLSVKLNYSQ
+919 KLSMNFNYSQ
-929 PNNNKIDVNSEVRE
+929 PNKFDVNSKIRE
-943 IISNGGIKHIIG
+943 IIRNGGIEHIIG

-1001 REGERQDARRNWKK
+1001 REGENKEARRNWKK

-1024 GYLSQVVHIISKMLV
+1024 GYLSQVVHIISKMIV
-1039 EYNAIVVLEDL
+1039 KYNAIVVLEDL
-1050 NPGFIR
+1050 NSGFIR
-1056 GRQKIERNVYEQF
+1056 SRQKIERNVYEQF

-1083 HKDINEVGGLLHAFQ
+1083 HKDANETGGLLHALQ
-1098 LTSEFKKFKKS
+1098 LTSEFKNFKKS
-1109 EYQNG
+1109 EHQNG
-1114 CLFYIPAWKTSKID
+1114 CLFYIPAWNTSKID
-1128 PATGFANLLDTRYTN
+1128 PATGFVNLFDTRYTN
-1143 ADKALEF
+1143 AEKTLEF
-1150 FRKFDAIRYN
+1150 FSKFDAIRYN

-1172 DKFTQKA
+1172 DEFTQKA
-1179 HGTRTKWIL
+1179 HDTRTRWTL
-1188 CTHGK
+1188 CTYGM
-1193 RLRFKRNSTRV
+1193 RLRSFKNPAKQYNWDS
-1204 QEVVVLTDEF
+1204 EVVALTDEF
-1214 KKILGEAGI
+1214 KRILGEAGI
-1223 DIHVNLKEAICNL
+1223 DIHENLKDAIRNL
-1236 EGKKNLEPLMQFMKL
+1236 EGKRRKYLEPLMQFMKL
-1251 LLQLRNSKAGTDED
+1251 LLQLRNSRKNPEED

-1280 SRSCGEQLPENADAN
+1280 SRSCGDQLPENADAN

-1311 KEAKELDKVKF
+1311 KETKDLANFKY

-1334 QKPYKNG
+1334 QKPYKNE

>member
-74 DDLEKYVSLAENSN
+74 DDLEKYVSLAKNSN

-97 KTKMRNQITESFKKN
+97 KTKMRNQITEAFRKNSLFTNLFKKN
-112 PLFVGLFKKELITNY
+112 LIKEY
-127 LPNFVSEE
+127 LPAFVSEE
-135 ERVVVNKF
+135 EKSVVNKF

-178 LPMFLDNIASF
+178 LPVFLDNIASF
-189 NKISE
+189 NAISG
-194 TGVNKYFSDIENEFT
+194 TGVNECFLGIETEFT
-209 AILYEMHLS
+209 DTLKGKRLTEF
-218 DLFQIDYFNNT
+218 FQIDFFNNT

-260 VPLLKT
+260 VPLLKP
-266 LHKMILSERVT
+266 LYKMILSDRIA
-277 PSWLPERFESDE
+277 PSWLPECFKSDND
-289 EMLTAIKETYE
+289 MLTAIKAAYE
-300 SLKDVLV
+300 SLRDVLV
-307 GGNDDSLR
+307 GDNADSLR
-315 NLLLN
+315 NLLLD

-327 HIYIAND
+327 HIYIAKD

-356 DQLQRENPATKKQR
+356 DQLQRENP
-370 ENPATKKQRENPN
+370 N
-383 LNDDCIDKLYKKE
+383 LYDERIDKLYKKE

-425 YWREEGK
+425 YCREKGK

-439 QIDGAYSDM
+439 QIDGAYCAISH
-448 LYLFSTEHGEIAQS
+448 LFWGKHGEIAQS
-462 DSDTAVVQQLL
+462 DSDIELIQKLFD
-473 EAYKGLQR
+473 AYKGLQR

-508 ELNII
+508 ELDII

-536 YFENNG
+536 CFENNG

-550 SQTEKDNGTQYGGYI
+550 NQTKSDNGTQYGGYI

-579 GISTDAKLFRRD
+579 GISADAKLFRRD

-610 PTTLLGKSY
+610 PNTLLGKSY
-619 IGNYGEDSNA
+619 IGNYGEDSKA
-629 VLSAFKNAVTKLHL
+629 VLSAFNAAITKL
-643 EKKLVPKDN
+643 
-652 EKVPTYLKRFKQY
+652 Q
-665 YADFYQILMND
+665 
-676 DIVVNA
+676 
-682 NKRENSQDSEEVLSA
+682 
-697 FKNAVTKLHLEKKLV
+697 LEKKLV

-721 YLKRLKQKYAN
+721 YLKRLKQNYAN
-732 FYQILMNDVNVVD
+732 FYQILMNDDNVVD

-755 ATLAS
+755 ATLAT

-771 AQTDLDIDE
+771 AQTDLDVDE

-882 KANEFVANKNKLNDK
+882 KANEFIANKNKLNDK

-1024 GYLSQVVHIISKMLV
+1024 GYLSQVVHIISKMMV

-1083 HKDINEVGGLLHAFQ
+1083 HKEANETGGLLHALQ
-1098 LTSEFKKFKKS
+1098 LTSEFENFKKS
-1109 EYQNG
+1109 EHQNG
-1114 CLFYIPAWKTSKID
+1114 CLFYIPAWNTSKID
-1128 PATGFANLLDTRYTN
+1128 PATGFANLFDTRYTN
-1143 ADKALEF
+1143 AVEAQEF
-1150 FRKFDAIRYN
+1150 FSKFDEIRYN

-1179 HGTRTKWIL
+1179 HGTRTKWTL
-1188 CTHGK
+1188 CTYGM
-1193 RLRFKRNSTRV
+1193 RLRSFKNPAKQYNWDS
-1204 QEVVVLTDEF
+1204 EVVALTDEF
-1214 KKILGEAGI
+1214 KRILEEAGI
-1223 DIHVNLKEAICNL
+1223 DIHENLKDAIRNL
-1236 EGKKNLEPLMQFMKL
+1236 KGKKQKNLEPLMQFMKL

-1280 SRSCGEQLPENADAN
+1280 SRSCGDELPENADAN

-1305 MLIRQI
+1305 MMIEQI
-1311 KEAKELDKVKF
+1311 KNAEDLNNVKF

>member
-26 KTQELIEAKKLI
+26 KTQELIEARKLI

-60 DFIDKCLNCVKIKK
+60 DFIDKCLNCVKIEK

-88 RDAEDFDNI
+88 REAEDFDNI

-236 NYNYIVGAVNKAVN
+236 NYNYVVGAVNKAVN
-250 LYKQQHKTVR
+250 LYKQQHKNVR
-260 VPLLKT
+260 IPLLKT
-266 LHKMILSERVT
+266 LHKMILSDRVT

-289 EMLTAIKETYE
+289 EMLTAIKAAYE
-300 SLKDVLV
+300 SLKEVLV
-307 GGNDDSLR
+307 GDDDDSLR

-327 HIYIAND
+327 HIYIAKD

-356 DQLQRENPATKKQR
+356 DQLQRENP
-370 ENPATKKQRENPN
+370 N
-383 LNDDCIDKLYKKE
+383 LYDERIDKLYKKE

-425 YWREEGK
+425 YCREEGK

-439 QIDGAYSDM
+439 QIDGAYCAISH
-448 LYLFSTEHGEIAQS
+448 LFWGKHGEIAQS
-462 DSDTAVVQQLL
+462 DSDIELIQKLFD
-473 EAYKGLQR
+473 AYKGLQR

-610 PTTLLGKSY
+610 PNTLLGKSY
-619 IGNYGEDSNA
+619 IGNYGEDSKA
-629 VLSAFKNAVTKLHL
+629 VLSAFNAAITKLHL

-697 FKNAVTKLHLEKKLV
+697 FKDAVTKLHLEKKLV

-732 FYQILMNDVNVVD
+732 FYQILMNDVNVID

-908 NKRFTVDKYLF
+908 NKRYTVDKYLF

-1083 HKDINEVGGLLHAFQ
+1083 HKDANETGGLLHALQ
-1098 LTSEFKKFKKS
+1098 LTSEFENFKKS
-1109 EYQNG
+1109 EHQNG
-1114 CLFYIPAWKTSKID
+1114 CLFYIPAWNTSKID
-1128 PATGFANLLDTRYTN
+1128 PATGFANLFDTRYTN

-1179 HGTRTKWIL
+1179 HGTRTKWTL
-1188 CTHGK
+1188 CTYGM
-1193 RLRFKRNSTRV
+1193 RLRFLRNSTRV
-1204 QEVVVLTDEF
+1204 QEIVVLTDEF
-1214 KKILGEAGI
+1214 KKILGEACI

>member
-26 KTQELIEAKKLI
+26 KTQELVEAKKLI

-97 KTKMRNQITESFKKN
+97 KTKMRNQITEAFRKNSLFTNLFKKN
-112 PLFVGLFKKELITNY
+112 LIKEY
-127 LPNFVSEE
+127 LPTFVSEE
-135 ERVVVNKF
+135 EKSVVNKF

-189 NKISE
+189 NIISE
-194 TGVNKYFSDIENEFT
+194 TGVNEYFSSIEAEFT
-209 AILYEMHLS
+209 DTLNGKHLA

-250 LYKQQHKTVR
+250 LYKQQHKNVR
-260 VPLLKT
+260 IPLLKKI
-266 LHKMILSERVT
+266 HKMILSDRVT

-307 GGNDDSLR
+307 GDNDDSLR

-320 IDNFDLE
+320 IDNYDLD

-334 SGLTSISQQIFGY
+334 SGLTSISQKIFGC

-356 DQLQRENPATKKQR
+356 YQLQRKYPVTKKQKEAPDLYEER
-370 ENPATKKQRENPN
+370 
-383 LNDDCIDKLYKKE
+383 IDKLYKKE
-396 GSFSIAYLNRL
+396 VSFSIAYLNRF
-407 VDTKE
+407 VDTNE
-412 HITINEYYRLLGS
+412 HITINEYYRQLGS
-425 YWREEGK
+425 YCREKGK
-432 RKDDFFK
+432 SKDDFFK
-439 QIDGAYSDM
+439 QIYGAYSDM
-448 LYLFSTEHGEIAQS
+448 LYLFSAEHGEIAQS
-462 DSDTAVVQQLL
+462 DSDTAVVQKLL

-508 ELNII
+508 ELDII

-536 YFENNG
+536 CFENNG
-542 KLLSGWSD
+542 KLLSGWVD
-550 SQTEKDNGTQYGGYI
+550 SRTKSDNGTQYGGYI

-579 GISTDAKLFRRD
+579 GISADTKLFRRD
-591 ETICYEDGMYE
+591 AAINYDDGMYE
-602 RFDYYHLK
+602 RLDYYQLK
-610 PTTLLGKSY
+610 SKTLLGKSY
-619 IGNYGEDSNA
+619 AGDYGLDSMNL
-629 VLSAFKNAVTKLHL
+629 LSAFKNAAAKFQF
-643 EKKLVPKDN
+643 EKEMIPKDKENVPK
-652 EKVPTYLKRFKQY
+652 YLKRLKLD
-665 YADFYQILMND
+665 YAGFYQILMND
-676 DIVVNA
+676 D
-682 NKRENSQDSEEVLSA
+682 K
-697 FKNAVTKLHLEKKLV
+697 
-712 PKDNEKVPT
+712 
-721 YLKRLKQKYAN
+721 
-732 FYQILMNDVNVVD
+732 VVD

-760 LIRVPAAIELA
+760 SIRVPVAKELA
-771 AQTDLDIDE
+771 TQTELGIDE
-780 LIDEIMNLPSESF
+780 LIDEIMNLPSKSF
-793 GYFPVATAAIEEA
+793 GYFPIATAAIEEA
-806 NKREKKPLFLFKMS
+806 NKRENKPLFLFKMS

-826 AAKSS
+826 AATASK
-831 EGLRKSRGT
+831 GLRKGRGT

-852 GMTQNVFSIGSGMV
+852 GMTQSVFDIGSGMV
-866 FFRHKTKGLA
+866 FFRHQTKGLA

-882 KANEFVANKNKLNDK
+882 KANEFIANKNKLNDK

-902 AYEIVK
+902 GYEIVK

-919 KLSVKLNYSQ
+919 KLSMNLNYSQ
-929 PNNNKIDVNSEVRE
+929 PNKFDVNSKVRE

-984 KDDHNAKGT
+984 KDDHNAKET

-1001 REGERQDARRNWKK
+1001 REGENKEARRNWKK

-1024 GYLSQVVHIISKMLV
+1024 GYLSQVVHIISKMMV

-1083 HKDINEVGGLLHAFQ
+1083 HKDANETGGLLHALQF
-1098 LTSEFKKFKKS
+1098 TSEFENFKKS
-1109 EYQNG
+1109 EHQNG
-1114 CLFYIPAWKTSKID
+1114 CLFYIPAWNTSKID
-1128 PATGFANLLDTRYTN
+1128 PATGFANLFDTRYTN

-1150 FRKFDAIRYN
+1150 FSKFDAIRYN

-1172 DKFTQKA
+1172 NKFTQKA
-1179 HGTRTKWIL
+1179 HGTRTKWTL
-1188 CTHGK
+1188 CTYGM
-1193 RLRFKRNSTRV
+1193 RLRSFKNPAKQYNWDS
-1204 QEVVVLTDEF
+1204 EVVALTDEF
-1214 KKILGEAGI
+1214 KRILGKAGI
-1223 DIHVNLKEAICNL
+1223 DIHENLKDAISNL
-1236 EGKKNLEPLMQFMKL
+1236 KGKKQKNLEPLMQFMKL

-1280 SRSCGEQLPENADAN
+1280 SRSCCDQLPENADAN

-1305 MLIRQI
+1305 MMIEQI
-1311 KEAKELDKVKF
+1311 KGAKDLDNLKF

>member
-26 KTQELIEAKKLI
+26 KTQELIEARKLI

-97 KTKMRNQITESFKKN
+97 KTKMRKQITEAFRKNSLFTNLFKKN
-112 PLFVGLFKKELITNY
+112 LIKEY
-127 LPNFVSEE
+127 LPAFVSEE
-135 ERVVVNKF
+135 EKNVVNKF

-189 NKISE
+189 NAISG
-194 TGVNKYFSDIENEFT
+194 TGVNEYFSSIETEFT
-209 AILYEMHLS
+209 DTLEEKCLTEF
-218 DLFQIDYFNNT
+218 FQIDFFNNT

-236 NYNYIVGAVNKAVN
+236 NYNYIVGVVNKAVN

-260 VPLLKT
+260 IPLLKT
-266 LHKMILSERVT
+266 LHKMILSDRVT

-289 EMLTAIKETYE
+289 EMLTAIKAAYE
-300 SLKDVLV
+300 SLKEVLV
-307 GGNDDSLR
+307 GDDDDSLR

-327 HIYIAND
+327 HIYIAKD

-370 ENPATKKQRENPN
+370 ENPNFYDER
-383 LNDDCIDKLYKKE
+383 IDKLYKKE

-412 HITINEYYRLLGS
+412 HITINEYYRLFGS
-425 YWREEGK
+425 YCREEGK

-439 QIDGAYSDM
+439 RIDGAYCAISH
-448 LYLFSTEHGEIAQS
+448 LFLGKHGEIAQS
-462 DSDTAVVQQLL
+462 DSDIELIQKLL
-473 EAYKGLQR
+473 DAYKGLQR

-508 ELNII
+508 ELDII

-536 YFENNG
+536 CFENNG

-550 SQTEKDNGTQYGGYI
+550 NQTESDNGTQYGGYI

-579 GISTDAKLFRRD
+579 GISADAKLFRRD
-591 ETICYEDGMYE
+591 ATIGYEDGMYE
-602 RFDYYHLK
+602 RFNYYHLK
-610 PTTLLGKSY
+610 PKTLLGKSY
-619 IGNYGEDSNA
+619 IGKYKEDSNA
-629 VLSAFKNAVTKLHL
+629 VLSAFNAAITKLQL

-682 NKRENSQDSEEVLSA
+682 YKRENSQDSEEVLSA

-882 KANEFVANKNKLNDK
+882 KANEFIANKNKLNDK

-902 AYEIVK
+902 AYGIVK

-1083 HKDINEVGGLLHAFQ
+1083 HKDANETGGLLHALQ
-1098 LTSEFKKFKKS
+1098 LTSEFENFKKS
-1109 EYQNG
+1109 EHQNG
-1114 CLFYIPAWKTSKID
+1114 CLFYIPAWNTSKID
-1128 PATGFANLLDTRYTN
+1128 PATGFANLFDTRYTN
-1143 ADKALEF
+1143 AVEAQKF
-1150 FRKFDAIRYN
+1150 FSKFDEIRYN
-1160 EEKDWF
+1160 EEKDRF

-1179 HGTRTKWIL
+1179 HGTRTKWTL
-1188 CTHGK
+1188 CTYGM
-1193 RLRFKRNSTRV
+1193 RLRSFKNPAKQYNWDS
-1204 QEVVVLTDEF
+1204 EVVVLTDEF
-1214 KKILGEAGI
+1214 KRILGKVGI
-1223 DIHVNLKEAICNL
+1223 DIHENLKDAICNL
-1236 EGKKNLEPLMQFMKL
+1236 EDKKDLEPLMQFMKL
-1251 LLQLRNSKAGTDED
+1251 LLQLRNSRKNPEED

-1280 SRSCGEQLPENADAN
+1280 SRSCGDTLPKNADAN

-1305 MLIRQI
+1305 MLIEQI
-1311 KEAKELDKVKF
+1311 KNTEDLDTIKF

>member
-26 KTQELIEAKKLI
+26 KTQELIEARKLI

-60 DFIDKCLNCVKIKK
+60 DFIDKCLNCVKIEK

-88 RDAEDFDNI
+88 REAEDFDNI

-266 LHKMILSERVT
+266 LHKMILSERIT

-307 GGNDDSLR
+307 GDNDDSLR

-356 DQLQRENPATKKQR
+356 GQLQRENPATKKQR
-370 ENPATKKQRENPN
+370 ENPN
-383 LNDDCIDKLYKKE
+383 LYDDRIDKLYKKE

-425 YWREEGK
+425 YCREEGK

-610 PTTLLGKSY
+610 PNTLLGKSY
-619 IGNYGEDSNA
+619 IGNYGEDSKA
-629 VLSAFKNAVTKLHL
+629 VLSAFNAAITKLHL

-697 FKNAVTKLHLEKKLV
+697 FKDAVTKLHLEKKLV

-771 AQTDLDIDE
+771 TQTDLDIDE

-908 NKRFTVDKYLF
+908 NKRYTVDKYLF

-1083 HKDINEVGGLLHAFQ
+1083 HKDANETGGLLHALQ
-1098 LTSEFKKFKKS
+1098 LTSEFENFKKS
-1109 EYQNG
+1109 EHQNG

-1128 PATGFANLLDTRYTN
+1128 PATGFANLFDTRYTN

-1193 RLRFKRNSTRV
+1193 RLRFLRNSTRV
-1204 QEVVVLTDEF
+1204 QEIVVLTDEF

>member
-97 KTKMRNQITESFKKN
+97 KTKMRNKITEAFRKNSLFTNLFKKN
-112 PLFVGLFKKELITNY
+112 LIKEY
-127 LPNFVSEE
+127 LPAFVSEE
-135 ERVVVNKF
+135 EKSVVNKF

-178 LPMFLDNIASF
+178 LPVFLDNIASF
-189 NKISE
+189 NAISG
-194 TGVNKYFSDIENEFT
+194 TGVNECFLGIETEFT
-209 AILYEMHLS
+209 DTLKGKRLTEF
-218 DLFQIDYFNNT
+218 FQIDFFNNT

-260 VPLLKT
+260 VPLLKP
-266 LHKMILSERVT
+266 LYKMILSDRIA
-277 PSWLPERFESDE
+277 PSWLPECFKSDND
-289 EMLTAIKETYE
+289 MLTAIKAAYE
-300 SLKDVLV
+300 SLRDVLV
-307 GGNDDSLR
+307 GDNADSLR
-315 NLLLN
+315 NLLLD

-327 HIYIAND
+327 HIYIAKD

-356 DQLQRENPATKKQR
+356 DQLQRENP
-370 ENPATKKQRENPN
+370 N
-383 LNDDCIDKLYKKE
+383 LYDERIDKLYKKE

-425 YWREEGK
+425 YCREKGK

-439 QIDGAYSDM
+439 QIDGAYCAISH
-448 LYLFSTEHGEIAQS
+448 LFWGKHGEIAQS
-462 DSDTAVVQQLL
+462 DSDIELIQKLFD
-473 EAYKGLQR
+473 AYKGLQR

-508 ELNII
+508 ELDII

-536 YFENNG
+536 CFENNG
-542 KLLSGWSD
+542 KLLSVWSD
-550 SQTEKDNGTQYGGYI
+550 NQTKSDNGTQYGGYI

-579 GISTDAKLFRRD
+579 GISADAKLFRRD

-610 PTTLLGKSY
+610 PNTLLGKSY
-619 IGNYGEDSNA
+619 IGNYGEDSKA
-629 VLSAFKNAVTKLHL
+629 VLSAFNAAITKL
-643 EKKLVPKDN
+643 
-652 EKVPTYLKRFKQY
+652 Q
-665 YADFYQILMND
+665 
-676 DIVVNA
+676 
-682 NKRENSQDSEEVLSA
+682 
-697 FKNAVTKLHLEKKLV
+697 LEKKLV

-721 YLKRLKQKYAN
+721 YLKRLKQNYAN
-732 FYQILMNDVNVVD
+732 FYQILMNDDNVVD

-755 ATLAS
+755 ATLAT

-771 AQTDLDIDE
+771 AQTDLDVDE

-882 KANEFVANKNKLNDK
+882 KANEFIANKNKLNDK

-1024 GYLSQVVHIISKMLV
+1024 GYLSQVVHIISKMMV

-1083 HKDINEVGGLLHAFQ
+1083 HKEANETGGLLHALQ
-1098 LTSEFKKFKKS
+1098 LTSEFENFKKS
-1109 EYQNG
+1109 EHQNG
-1114 CLFYIPAWKTSKID
+1114 CLFYIPAWNTSKID
-1128 PATGFANLLDTRYTN
+1128 PATGFANLFDTRYTN
-1143 ADKALEF
+1143 AVEAQEF
-1150 FRKFDAIRYN
+1150 FSKFDEIRYN

-1172 DKFTQKA
+1172 DEFTQKA
-1179 HGTRTKWIL
+1179 HGTRTKWTL
-1188 CTHGK
+1188 CTYGM
-1193 RLRFKRNSTRV
+1193 RLRSFKNPAKQYNWDS
-1204 QEVVVLTDEF
+1204 EVVALTDEF
-1214 KKILGEAGI
+1214 KRILEEAGI
-1223 DIHVNLKEAICNL
+1223 DIHENLKDAIRNL
-1236 EGKKNLEPLMQFMKL
+1236 KGKKQKYLEPLMQFMKL

-1265 YILSPVADENGIFYD
+1265 YILSPVVDENGIFYD
-1280 SRSCGEQLPENADAN
+1280 SRSCGDELPENADAN

-1305 MLIRQI
+1305 MMIEQI
-1311 KEAKELDKVKF
+1311 KDAKDLDNLKF

>member
-26 KTQELIEAKKLI
+26 KTQELIEARKLI
-38 EQDDQRAED
+38 EQDNQRAED

-60 DFIDKCLNCVKIKK
+60 DFIDKCLNCVKIEK

-189 NKISE
+189 NKISG
-194 TGVNKYFSDIENEFT
+194 TGVNEYFSDIENEFT

-236 NYNYIVGAVNKAVN
+236 NYNYVVGAVNKAVN
-250 LYKQQHKTVR
+250 LYKQQHKNVR
-260 VPLLKT
+260 IPLLKT
-266 LHKMILSERVT
+266 LHKMILSDRVT

-289 EMLTAIKETYE
+289 EMLTAIKAAYE
-300 SLKDVLV
+300 SLEEVLV
-307 GGNDDSLR
+307 GDDDDSLR

-327 HIYIAND
+327 HIYIAKD

-356 DQLQRENPATKKQR
+356 DQLQRENP
-370 ENPATKKQRENPN
+370 N
-383 LNDDCIDKLYKKE
+383 LYDERIDKLYKKE

-425 YWREEGK
+425 YCREEGK

-439 QIDGAYSDM
+439 QIDGAYCAISH
-448 LYLFSTEHGEIAQS
+448 LFWGKHGEIAQS
-462 DSDTAVVQQLL
+462 DSDIELIQKLFD
-473 EAYKGLQR
+473 AYKGLQR

-508 ELNII
+508 ELDII

-536 YFENNG
+536 CFENNG

-550 SQTEKDNGTQYGGYI
+550 NQTKSDNGTQYGGYI

-579 GISTDAKLFRRD
+579 GISADAKLFRRD

-610 PTTLLGKSY
+610 PNTLLGKSY
-619 IGNYGEDSNA
+619 IGNYGEDSKA
-629 VLSAFKNAVTKLHL
+629 VLSAFNAAITKL
-643 EKKLVPKDN
+643 
-652 EKVPTYLKRFKQY
+652 Q
-665 YADFYQILMND
+665 
-676 DIVVNA
+676 
-682 NKRENSQDSEEVLSA
+682 
-697 FKNAVTKLHLEKKLV
+697 LEKKLV

-721 YLKRLKQKYAN
+721 YLKRLKQNYAN
-732 FYQILMNDVNVVD
+732 FYQILMNDDNVVD
-745 AYKSMKQHIL
+745 AYKSMKQHIF
-755 ATLAS
+755 ATLTS

-771 AQTDLDIDE
+771 TQTDLDIDE
-780 LIDEIMNLPSESF
+780 LIDEIMNLSSESF

-908 NKRFTVDKYLF
+908 NKRYTVDKYLF

-1050 NPGFIR
+1050 DPGFIR

-1083 HKDINEVGGLLHAFQ
+1083 HKDANETGGLLHALQ
-1098 LTSEFKKFKKS
+1098 LTSEFENFKKS
-1109 EYQNG
+1109 EHQNG

-1128 PATGFANLLDTRYTN
+1128 PATGFANLFDTRYTN

-1193 RLRFKRNSTRV
+1193 RLRFLRNSTRV
-1204 QEVVVLTDEF
+1204 QEIVVLTDEF

-1280 SRSCGEQLPENADAN
+1280 SRSCGEELPENADAN

-1305 MLIRQI
+1305 MMIEQI
-1311 KEAKELDKVKF
+1311 KDAKDLNNLKF

>member
-38 EQDDQRAED
+38 ERDDQRAED

-88 RDAEDFDNI
+88 RDAVDFDNI
-97 KTKMRNQITESFKKN
+97 KTKMRNQITEAFRKNSLFTNLFKKN
-112 PLFVGLFKKELITNY
+112 LIKEY
-127 LPNFVSEE
+127 LPAFVSEE
-135 ERVVVNKF
+135 EKSVVNKF

-189 NKISE
+189 NAISGI
-194 TGVNKYFSDIENEFT
+194 GVNEYFSSIEVEFT
-209 AILYEMHLS
+209 DALEGKRLTEF
-218 DLFQIDYFNNT
+218 FQIGFFNNT

-236 NYNYIVGAVNKAVN
+236 NYNYVVGAVNKAVN
-250 LYKQQHKTVR
+250 LYKQQHKNVR
-260 VPLLKT
+260 IPLLKT
-266 LHKMILSERVT
+266 LHKMILSDRVT

-289 EMLTAIKETYE
+289 EMLTAIKAAYE
-300 SLKDVLV
+300 SLKEVLV
-307 GGNDDSLR
+307 GDDDDSLR

-327 HIYIAND
+327 HIYIAKD

-356 DQLQRENPATKKQR
+356 DQLQRENP
-370 ENPATKKQRENPN
+370 N
-383 LNDDCIDKLYKKE
+383 LYDERIDKLYKKE

-407 VDTKE
+407 VNTKE

-425 YWREEGK
+425 YCREEEK

-439 QIDGAYSDM
+439 QIDGAYCAISH
-448 LYLFSTEHGEIAQS
+448 LFWGKHGEIAQS
-462 DSDTAVVQQLL
+462 DSDIELIQKLFD
-473 EAYKGLQR
+473 AYKGLQR

-508 ELNII
+508 ELDII

-536 YFENNG
+536 CFENNG

-550 SQTEKDNGTQYGGYI
+550 NQTKSDNGTQYGGYI

-579 GISTDAKLFRRD
+579 GISADAKLFRRD

-610 PTTLLGKSY
+610 PNTLLGKSY
-619 IGNYGEDSNA
+619 IGNYGEDSKA
-629 VLSAFKNAVTKLHL
+629 VLSAFNAAITKL
-643 EKKLVPKDN
+643 
-652 EKVPTYLKRFKQY
+652 Q
-665 YADFYQILMND
+665 
-676 DIVVNA
+676 
-682 NKRENSQDSEEVLSA
+682 
-697 FKNAVTKLHLEKKLV
+697 LEKKLV

-721 YLKRLKQKYAN
+721 YLKRLKQNYAN
-732 FYQILMNDVNVVD
+732 FYQILMNDDNVVD
-745 AYKSMKQHIL
+745 AYKSMKQHIF
-755 ATLAS
+755 ATLTS

-771 AQTDLDIDE
+771 TQTDLDIDE
-780 LIDEIMNLPSESF
+780 LIDEILNLSSESF

-908 NKRFTVDKYLF
+908 NKRYTVDKYLF

-1050 NPGFIR
+1050 NSGFIR

-1083 HKDINEVGGLLHAFQ
+1083 HKDANETGGLLHALQ
-1098 LTSEFKKFKKS
+1098 LTSEFENFKKS
-1109 EYQNG
+1109 EHQNG
-1114 CLFYIPAWKTSKID
+1114 CLFYIPAWNTSKID

-1143 ADKALEF
+1143 ADKAREF
-1150 FRKFDAIRYN
+1150 FKKIDAIRYN
-1160 EEKDWF
+1160 EDKDWF

-1172 DKFTQKA
+1172 DNFTQKA
-1179 HGTRTKWIL
+1179 HGTRTKWTL
-1188 CTHGK
+1188 CTYGN
-1193 RLRFKRNSTRV
+1193 RLRSSRNPAKQYNRYP
-1204 QEVVVLTDEF
+1204 ELVVLTDEF
-1214 KKILGEAGI
+1214 KRILGEVGI
-1223 DIHVNLKEAICNL
+1223 DIHENLKEAICKL
-1236 EGKKNLEPLMQFMKL
+1236 EDKKHLEPLMQFMKL
-1251 LLQLRNSKAGTDED
+1251 LLQLRNSRTNPEED
-1265 YILSPVADENGIFYD
+1265 YILSPVADENGKFYD
-1280 SRSCGEQLPENADAN
+1280 SRSCGNDLPENADAN

-1305 MLIRQI
+1305 MMIEQI
-1311 KEAKELDKVKF
+1311 KDAKDLDNLKF

-1334 QKPYKNG
+1334 QKPYKNE

>member
-425 YWREEGK
+425 YCREEGK

-508 ELNII
+508 ELDII

-536 YFENNG
+536 CFENNG

-550 SQTEKDNGTQYGGYI
+550 NQTESDNGTQYGGYI

>member
-26 KTQELIEAKKLI
+26 KTQELIEARKLI

-97 KTKMRNQITESFKKN
+97 KTKMRNQITEAFRKNSLFTNLFKKN
-112 PLFVGLFKKELITNY
+112 LIKEY
-127 LPNFVSEE
+127 LPAFVSEE
-135 ERVVVNKF
+135 EKSVVNKF

-189 NKISE
+189 NTISE
-194 TGVNKYFSDIENEFT
+194 IGVNEYFSGIEAEFT
-209 AILYEMHLS
+209 DTLDGKHLA
-218 DLFQIDYFNNT
+218 DFFQVDYFNNT

-236 NYNYIVGAVNKAVN
+236 NYNYVVGAVNKAVN
-250 LYKQQHKTVR
+250 LYKQQHKNVR
-260 VPLLKT
+260 IPLLKT
-266 LHKMILSERVT
+266 LHKMILSDRVT
-277 PSWLPERFESDE
+277 PSWLPERFECDE
-289 EMLTAIKETYE
+289 EMLTAIKAAYE
-300 SLKDVLV
+300 SLKEVLA
-307 GGNDDSLR
+307 GDDDDSLR

-327 HIYIAND
+327 HIYIAKD

-356 DQLQRENPATKKQR
+356 DQLQRENP
-370 ENPATKKQRENPN
+370 N
-383 LNDDCIDKLYKKE
+383 LYDERIDKLYKKE

-425 YWREEGK
+425 YCREEGK

-439 QIDGAYSDM
+439 QIDGAYCAISH
-448 LYLFSTEHGEIAQS
+448 LFWGKHGEIAQS
-462 DSDTAVVQQLL
+462 DSDIELIQKLFD
-473 EAYKGLQR
+473 AYKGLQR

-508 ELNII
+508 ELDII

-536 YFENNG
+536 CFENNG

-550 SQTEKDNGTQYGGYI
+550 NQTKSDNGTQYGGYI

-579 GISTDAKLFRRD
+579 GISADAKLFRRD

-610 PTTLLGKSY
+610 PNTLLGKSY
-619 IGNYGEDSNA
+619 IGNYGEDSKA
-629 VLSAFKNAVTKLHL
+629 VLSAFNAAITKL
-643 EKKLVPKDN
+643 
-652 EKVPTYLKRFKQY
+652 Q
-665 YADFYQILMND
+665 
-676 DIVVNA
+676 
-682 NKRENSQDSEEVLSA
+682 
-697 FKNAVTKLHLEKKLV
+697 LEKKLV

-721 YLKRLKQKYAN
+721 YLKRLKQNYAN
-732 FYQILMNDVNVVD
+732 FYQILMNDDNVVD
-745 AYKSMKQHIL
+745 AYKSMKQHIF
-755 ATLAS
+755 ATLTS

-771 AQTDLDIDE
+771 TQTDLDIDE
-780 LIDEIMNLPSESF
+780 LIDEILNLSSESF
-793 GYFPVATAAIEEA
+793 GYFPVATSAIEEA

-908 NKRFTVDKYLF
+908 NKRYTVDKYLF

-984 KDDHNAKGT
+984 KNEHNVKGT

-1024 GYLSQVVHIISKMLV
+1024 GYLSQVVHIISKMMV
-1039 EYNAIVVLEDL
+1039 EYSAIVVLEDL

-1083 HKDINEVGGLLHAFQ
+1083 HKDANETGGLLHALQ
-1098 LTSEFKKFKKS
+1098 LTSEFENFKKS
-1109 EYQNG
+1109 EHQNG
-1114 CLFYIPAWKTSKID
+1114 CLFYIPAWNTSKID
-1128 PATGFANLLDTRYTN
+1128 PATGFANLFDTRYTN
-1143 ADKALEF
+1143 AVEAQKF
-1150 FRKFDAIRYN
+1150 FSKFDEIRYN

-1179 HGTRTKWIL
+1179 HGTRTKWTL
-1188 CTHGK
+1188 CTYGM
-1193 RLRFKRNSTRV
+1193 RLRSFKNPAKQYNWDS
-1204 QEVVVLTDEF
+1204 EVVALTDEF
-1214 KKILGEAGI
+1214 KRILGKAGI
-1223 DIHVNLKEAICNL
+1223 DIHENLKDAICNL
-1236 EGKKNLEPLMQFMKL
+1236 EGKKDLEPLMQFMKL
-1251 LLQLRNSKAGTDED
+1251 LLQLRNSRKNPEED

-1280 SRSCGEQLPENADAN
+1280 SRSCGDTLPKNADAN

-1305 MLIRQI
+1305 MLIEQI
-1311 KEAKELDKVKF
+1311 KNTEDLDTIKF

>member
-88 RDAEDFDNI
+88 REAVDFDNI
-97 KTKMRNQITESFKKN
+97 KTKMRNQITEAFRKNSLFTNLFKKN
-112 PLFVGLFKKELITNY
+112 LIKEY
-127 LPNFVSEE
+127 LPAFVSEE
-135 ERVVVNKF
+135 EKSVVNKF

-189 NKISE
+189 NAISGI
-194 TGVNKYFSDIENEFT
+194 GVNEYFSSIEVEFT
-209 AILYEMHLS
+209 DALEGKRLTEF
-218 DLFQIDYFNNT
+218 FQIGFFNNT

-236 NYNYIVGAVNKAVN
+236 NYNYVVGAVNKAVN
-250 LYKQQHKTVR
+250 LYKQQHKNVR
-260 VPLLKT
+260 IPLLKT
-266 LHKMILSERVT
+266 LHKMILSDRVT

-289 EMLTAIKETYE
+289 EMLTAIKAAYE
-300 SLKDVLV
+300 SLKEVLV
-307 GGNDDSLR
+307 GDDDDSLR

-320 IDNFDLE
+320 IDNYDLE
-327 HIYIAND
+327 HIYIAKD

-356 DQLQRENPATKKQR
+356 DQLQRENP
-370 ENPATKKQRENPN
+370 N
-383 LNDDCIDKLYKKE
+383 LYDERIDKLYKKE

-407 VDTKE
+407 VNTKE

-425 YWREEGK
+425 YCREEEK

-439 QIDGAYSDM
+439 QIDGAYCAISH
-448 LYLFSTEHGEIAQS
+448 LFLGKHGEIAQS
-462 DSDTAVVQQLL
+462 DSDIELIQKLFD
-473 EAYKGLQR
+473 AYKGLQR

-508 ELNII
+508 ELDII

-536 YFENNG
+536 CFENNG

-550 SQTEKDNGTQYGGYI
+550 NQTKSDNGTQYGGYI

-579 GISTDAKLFRRD
+579 GISADAKLFRRD

-610 PTTLLGKSY
+610 PNTLLGKSY
-619 IGNYGEDSNA
+619 IGNYGEDSKA
-629 VLSAFKNAVTKLHL
+629 VLSAFNAAITKL
-643 EKKLVPKDN
+643 
-652 EKVPTYLKRFKQY
+652 Q
-665 YADFYQILMND
+665 
-676 DIVVNA
+676 
-682 NKRENSQDSEEVLSA
+682 
-697 FKNAVTKLHLEKKLV
+697 LEKKLV

-721 YLKRLKQKYAN
+721 YLKRLKQNYAN
-732 FYQILMNDVNVVD
+732 FYQILMNDDNVVD
-745 AYKSMKQHIL
+745 AYKSMKQHIF
-755 ATLAS
+755 ATLTS

-771 AQTDLDIDE
+771 TQTDLDIDE
-780 LIDEIMNLPSESF
+780 LIDEILNLSSESF

-908 NKRFTVDKYLF
+908 NKRYTVDKYLF

-1083 HKDINEVGGLLHAFQ
+1083 HKDANETGGLLHALQ
-1098 LTSEFKKFKKS
+1098 LTSEFENFKKS
-1109 EYQNG
+1109 EHQNG

-1128 PATGFANLLDTRYTN
+1128 PATGFANLFDTRYTN
-1143 ADKALEF
+1143 AVEAQKF
-1150 FRKFDAIRYN
+1150 FSKFDEIRYN

-1179 HGTRTKWIL
+1179 HGTRTKWTL
-1188 CTHGK
+1188 CTYGM
-1193 RLRFKRNSTRV
+1193 RLRSFKNPAKQYNWDS
-1204 QEVVVLTDEF
+1204 EVVALTDEF
-1214 KKILGEAGI
+1214 KRILGKAGI
-1223 DIHVNLKEAICNL
+1223 DIHENLKDAIRNL
-1236 EGKKNLEPLMQFMKL
+1236 KGKKQKNLEPLMQFMKL

-1265 YILSPVADENGIFYD
+1265 YILSPVAGENGIFYD

-1322 DISNKAWLNFAQ
+1322 DISNKSWLNFAQ
-1334 QKPYKNG
+1334 QKPYKNE

>member
-26 KTQELIEAKKLI
+26 KTQELIEARKLI

-97 KTKMRNQITESFKKN
+97 KTKMRNQITEAFRKNSLFTNLFKKN
-112 PLFVGLFKKELITNY
+112 LIKEY
-127 LPNFVSEE
+127 LPAFVSEE
-135 ERVVVNKF
+135 EKSVVNKF

-189 NKISE
+189 NTISE
-194 TGVNKYFSDIENEFT
+194 IGVNEYFSGIEAEFT
-209 AILYEMHLS
+209 DTLDGKHLA
-218 DLFQIDYFNNT
+218 DFFQVDYFNNT

-236 NYNYIVGAVNKAVN
+236 NYNYVVGAVNKAVN
-250 LYKQQHKTVR
+250 LYKQQHKNVR
-260 VPLLKT
+260 IPLLKT
-266 LHKMILSERVT
+266 LHKMILSDRVT
-277 PSWLPERFESDE
+277 PSWLPEHFECDE
-289 EMLTAIKETYE
+289 EMLTAIKAAYE
-300 SLKDVLV
+300 SLKEVLV
-307 GGNDDSLR
+307 GDDDDSLR

-327 HIYIAND
+327 HIYIAKD

-356 DQLQRENPATKKQR
+356 DQLQRENP
-370 ENPATKKQRENPN
+370 N
-383 LNDDCIDKLYKKE
+383 LYDERIDKLYKKE
-396 GSFSIAYLNRL
+396 GSFSIVYLNRL

-425 YWREEGK
+425 YCREEGK

-439 QIDGAYSDM
+439 QIDGAYCAISH
-448 LYLFSTEHGEIAQS
+448 LFWGKHGEIAQS
-462 DSDTAVVQQLL
+462 DSDIELIQKLFD
-473 EAYKGLQR
+473 AYKGLQR

-508 ELNII
+508 VLDII

-536 YFENNG
+536 CFENNG

-550 SQTEKDNGTQYGGYI
+550 NQTKSDNGTQYGGYI

-579 GISTDAKLFRRD
+579 GISADAKLFRRD
-591 ETICYEDGMYE
+591 ENICYEDGMYE

-610 PTTLLGKSY
+610 PNTLLGKSY
-619 IGNYGEDSNA
+619 IGNYGEDSKA
-629 VLSAFKNAVTKLHL
+629 VLSAFNAAITKL
-643 EKKLVPKDN
+643 
-652 EKVPTYLKRFKQY
+652 Q
-665 YADFYQILMND
+665 
-676 DIVVNA
+676 
-682 NKRENSQDSEEVLSA
+682 
-697 FKNAVTKLHLEKKLV
+697 LEKKLV

-721 YLKRLKQKYAN
+721 YLKRLKQNYAN
-732 FYQILMNDVNVVD
+732 FYQILMNDDNVVD
-745 AYKSMKQHIL
+745 AYKSMKQHIF
-755 ATLAS
+755 ATLTS

-771 AQTDLDIDE
+771 TQTDLDIDE
-780 LIDEIMNLPSESF
+780 LIDEILNLSSESF

-908 NKRFTVDKYLF
+908 NKRYTVDKYLF

-984 KDDHNAKGT
+984 KNEHNVKGT

-1024 GYLSQVVHIISKMLV
+1024 GYLSQVVHIISKMMV
-1039 EYNAIVVLEDL
+1039 EYSAIVVLEDL

-1083 HKDINEVGGLLHAFQ
+1083 HKDTNETGGLLHALQ
-1098 LTSEFKKFKKS
+1098 LTSEFENFKKS
-1109 EYQNG
+1109 EHQNG
-1114 CLFYIPAWKTSKID
+1114 CLFYIPAWNTSKID
-1128 PATGFANLLDTRYTN
+1128 PATGFANLFDTRYTN
-1143 ADKALEF
+1143 TVEAQKF
-1150 FRKFDAIRYN
+1150 FSKFDEIRYN

-1179 HGTRTKWIL
+1179 HGTRTKWTL
-1188 CTHGK
+1188 CTYGM
-1193 RLRFKRNSTRV
+1193 RLRSFKNPAKQYNWDS
-1204 QEVVVLTDEF
+1204 EVVALTDEF
-1214 KKILGEAGI
+1214 KRILGKAGI
-1223 DIHVNLKEAICNL
+1223 DIHENLKDAICNL
-1236 EGKKNLEPLMQFMKL
+1236 EGKKDLEPLMQFMKL
-1251 LLQLRNSKAGTDED
+1251 LLQLRNSRKNPEED

-1280 SRSCGEQLPENADAN
+1280 SRSCGDTLPKNADAN

-1305 MLIRQI
+1305 MLIEQI
-1311 KEAKELDKVKF
+1311 KNTEDLDTIKF
-1322 DISNKAWLNFAQ
+1322 DISNKSWLNFAQ
-1334 QKPYKNG
+1334 QKPYKNE

>member
-189 NKISE
+189 NTISE
-194 TGVNKYFSDIENEFT
+194 IGVNEYFSGIEAEFT
-209 AILYEMHLS
+209 DTLDGKHLA
-218 DLFQIDYFNNT
+218 DFFQVDYFNNT

-236 NYNYIVGAVNKAVN
+236 NYNYVVGAVNKAVN
-250 LYKQQHKTVR
+250 LYKQQHKNVR
-260 VPLLKT
+260 IPLLKT
-266 LHKMILSERVT
+266 LHKMILSDRVT
-277 PSWLPERFESDE
+277 PSWLPEHFECDE
-289 EMLTAIKETYE
+289 EMLTAIKAAYE
-300 SLKDVLV
+300 SLKEVLV
-307 GGNDDSLR
+307 GDDDDSLR

-327 HIYIAND
+327 HIYIAKD

-356 DQLQRENPATKKQR
+356 DQLQRENP
-370 ENPATKKQRENPN
+370 N
-383 LNDDCIDKLYKKE
+383 LYDERIDKLYKKE

-425 YWREEGK
+425 YCREEGK

-439 QIDGAYSDM
+439 QIDGAYCAISH
-448 LYLFSTEHGEIAQS
+448 LFWGKHGEIAQS
-462 DSDTAVVQQLL
+462 DSDIELIQKLFD
-473 EAYKGLQR
+473 AYKGLQR

-508 ELNII
+508 ELDII

-536 YFENNG
+536 CFENNG

-550 SQTEKDNGTQYGGYI
+550 NQTKSDNGTQYGGYI

-629 VLSAFKNAVTKLHL
+629 
-643 EKKLVPKDN
+643 
-652 EKVPTYLKRFKQY
+652 
-665 YADFYQILMND
+665 
-676 DIVVNA
+676 
-682 NKRENSQDSEEVLSA
+682 VLSA

-1083 HKDINEVGGLLHAFQ
+1083 HKDANETGGLLHALQ
-1098 LTSEFKKFKKS
+1098 LTSEFENFKKS
-1109 EYQNG
+1109 EHQNG
-1114 CLFYIPAWKTSKID
+1114 CLFYIPAWNTSKID
-1128 PATGFANLLDTRYTN
+1128 PATGFANLFDTRYTN
-1143 ADKALEF
+1143 AVEAQKF
-1150 FRKFDAIRYN
+1150 FSKFEEIRYN
-1160 EEKDWF
+1160 EEKGWF

-1179 HGTRTKWIL
+1179 HDTRTKWTL
-1188 CTHGK
+1188 CTYGM
-1193 RLRFKRNSTRV
+1193 RLRSFKNPAKQYNWDS
-1204 QEVVVLTDEF
+1204 EVVALTDEF
-1214 KKILGEAGI
+1214 KRILGKAGI
-1223 DIHVNLKEAICNL
+1223 DIHENLKDAICNL
-1236 EGKKNLEPLMQFMKL
+1236 EGKKDLEPLMQFMKL
-1251 LLQLRNSKAGTDED
+1251 LLQLRNSRKNPEED

-1280 SRSCGEQLPENADAN
+1280 SRSCGDTLPKNADAN

-1305 MLIRQI
+1305 MLIEQI
-1311 KEAKELDKVKF
+1311 KEAKDLDNLKF
-1322 DISNKAWLNFAQ
+1322 DISNKSWLNFAQ

>member
-26 KTQELIEAKKLI
+26 KTQELIEARKLI

-60 DFIDKCLNCVKIKK
+60 DFIDKCLNCVKIEK
-74 DDLEKYVSLAENSN
+74 DDLEKYVSLTENSN
-88 RDAEDFDNI
+88 REAVDFDNI
-97 KTKMRNQITESFKKN
+97 KTKMRNQITENFKKN

-127 LPNFVSEE
+127 LPNFASEE

-150 DAFNDNRK
+150 DAFNNNRK

-194 TGVNKYFSDIENEFT
+194 TGVNEYFSSIEAEFT
-209 AILYEMHLS
+209 DTLNGKHLA

-250 LYKQQHKTVR
+250 LYKQQHKNVR
-260 VPLLKT
+260 IPLLKKI
-266 LHKMILSERVT
+266 HKMILSDRVT

-289 EMLTAIKETYE
+289 EMLTAIKAAYE
-300 SLKDVLV
+300 SLKEVLV
-307 GGNDDSLR
+307 GDDDDSLR

-327 HIYIAND
+327 HIYIAKD

-356 DQLQRENPATKKQR
+356 DQLQRK
-370 ENPATKKQRENPN
+370 NPATKKQRENPN
-383 LNDDCIDKLYKKE
+383 LYDERIDKLYKKE
-396 GSFSIAYLNRL
+396 GSFSIAYLNQL

-425 YWREEGK
+425 YCREEGK
-432 RKDDFFK
+432 CKDDFFK

-448 LYLFSTEHGEIAQS
+448 LYLFSAEHGEIAQS

-513 TPLYDKVRNWLSRK
+513 TQLYDKVRNWLSRK

-542 KLLSGWSD
+542 KFLSGWLD
-550 SQTEKDNGTQYGGYI
+550 NQTKSDNGTQYGGYI

-579 GISTDAKLFRRD
+579 GISADAKLFRRD

-610 PTTLLGKSY
+610 TTTLLGKSY

-629 VLSAFKNAVTKLHL
+629 VLSAFNAAITKL
-643 EKKLVPKDN
+643 
-652 EKVPTYLKRFKQY
+652 Q
-665 YADFYQILMND
+665 
-676 DIVVNA
+676 
-682 NKRENSQDSEEVLSA
+682 
-697 FKNAVTKLHLEKKLV
+697 LEKKLV

-721 YLKRLKQKYAN
+721 YLKRLKQDYAN
-732 FYQILMNDVNVVD
+732 FYQILMNDDNVVD

-771 AQTDLDIDE
+771 TQTDLDIDE
-780 LIDEIMNLPSESF
+780 LIDEIMKLPSESF

-806 NKREKKPLFLFKMS
+806 NKMEKKPLFLFKMN

-852 GMTQNVFSIGSGMV
+852 GMTQNVFSIGNGMV
-866 FFRHKTKGLA
+866 FFRHQTKGLA

-902 AYEIVK
+902 DYEIVK

-919 KLSVKLNYSQ
+919 KLSMNFNYSQ
-929 PNNNKIDVNSEVRE
+929 PNKFDVNSKIRE
-943 IISNGGIKHIIG
+943 IIRNGGIEHIIG

-975 VMQKSLNIL
+975 VMQKSLNII

-1001 REGERQDARRNWKK
+1001 REGENKEARRNWKK

-1024 GYLSQVVHIISKMLV
+1024 GYLSQVVHIISKMIV

-1050 NPGFIR
+1050 NSGFIR
-1056 GRQKIERNVYEQF
+1056 SRQKIERNVYEQF

-1083 HKDINEVGGLLHAFQ
+1083 HKDANETGGLLHALQ
-1098 LTSEFKKFKKS
+1098 LTSEFKNFKKS
-1109 EYQNG
+1109 EHQNG
-1114 CLFYIPAWKTSKID
+1114 CLFYIPAWNTSKID
-1128 PATGFANLLDTRYTN
+1128 PATGFVNLFDTRYTN
-1143 ADKALEF
+1143 AEKTLEF
-1150 FRKFDAIRYN
+1150 FSKFDAIRYN

-1172 DKFTQKA
+1172 DEFTQKA
-1179 HGTRTKWIL
+1179 HGTRTRWTL
-1188 CTHGK
+1188 CTYGM
-1193 RLRFKRNSTRV
+1193 RLRSFKNPAKQYNWDS
-1204 QEVVVLTDEF
+1204 EVVALTDEF
-1214 KKILGEAGI
+1214 KRILGEAGI
-1223 DIHVNLKEAICNL
+1223 DIHENLKDAIRNL
-1236 EGKKNLEPLMQFMKL
+1236 EGKRRKYLEPLMQFMRL

-1280 SRSCGEQLPENADAN
+1280 SRSCGDQLPENADAN

-1311 KEAKELDKVKF
+1311 KETKDLANFKY

-1334 QKPYKNG
+1334 QKPYKNE

>member
-97 KTKMRNQITESFKKN
+97 KTKMRNQITEAFRKNSLFTNLFKKN
-112 PLFVGLFKKELITNY
+112 LIKEY
-127 LPNFVSEE
+127 LPAFVSEE
-135 ERVVVNKF
+135 EKSVVNKF

-178 LPMFLDNIASF
+178 LPVFLDNIASF
-189 NKISE
+189 NAISG
-194 TGVNKYFSDIENEFT
+194 TGVNECFLGIETEFT
-209 AILYEMHLS
+209 DTLKGKRLTEF
-218 DLFQIDYFNNT
+218 FQIDFFNNT

-260 VPLLKT
+260 VPLLKP
-266 LHKMILSERVT
+266 LYKMILSDRIA
-277 PSWLPERFESDE
+277 PSWLPECFKSDND
-289 EMLTAIKETYE
+289 MLTAIKAAYE
-300 SLKDVLV
+300 SLRDVLV
-307 GGNDDSLR
+307 GDNADSLR
-315 NLLLN
+315 NLLLD

-327 HIYIAND
+327 HIYIAKD

-356 DQLQRENPATKKQR
+356 DQLQRENP
-370 ENPATKKQRENPN
+370 N
-383 LNDDCIDKLYKKE
+383 LYDERIDKLYKKE

-425 YWREEGK
+425 YCREKGK

-439 QIDGAYSDM
+439 QIDGAYCAISH
-448 LYLFSTEHGEIAQS
+448 LFWGKHGEIAQS
-462 DSDTAVVQQLL
+462 DSDIELIQKLFD
-473 EAYKGLQR
+473 AYKGLQR

-508 ELNII
+508 ELDII

-536 YFENNG
+536 CFENNG

-550 SQTEKDNGTQYGGYI
+550 NQTKSDNGTQYGGYI

-579 GISTDAKLFRRD
+579 GISADAKLFRRD

-610 PTTLLGKSY
+610 PNTLLGKSY
-619 IGNYGEDSNA
+619 IGNYGEDSKA
-629 VLSAFKNAVTKLHL
+629 VLSAFNAAITKL
-643 EKKLVPKDN
+643 
-652 EKVPTYLKRFKQY
+652 Q
-665 YADFYQILMND
+665 
-676 DIVVNA
+676 
-682 NKRENSQDSEEVLSA
+682 
-697 FKNAVTKLHLEKKLV
+697 LEKKLV

-721 YLKRLKQKYAN
+721 YLKRLKQNYAN
-732 FYQILMNDVNVVD
+732 FYQILMNDDNVVD

-755 ATLAS
+755 ATLAT

-771 AQTDLDIDE
+771 AQTDLDVDE
-780 LIDEIMNLPSESF
+780 FIDEIMNLPSESF

-882 KANEFVANKNKLNDK
+882 KANEFIANKNKLNDK

-1024 GYLSQVVHIISKMLV
+1024 GYLSQVVHIISKMMV

-1083 HKDINEVGGLLHAFQ
+1083 HKEANETGGLLHALQ
-1098 LTSEFKKFKKS
+1098 LTSEFENFKKS
-1109 EYQNG
+1109 EHQNG
-1114 CLFYIPAWKTSKID
+1114 CLFYIPAWNTSKID
-1128 PATGFANLLDTRYTN
+1128 PATGFANLFDTRYTN
-1143 ADKALEF
+1143 AVEAQEF
-1150 FRKFDAIRYN
+1150 FSKFDEIRYN

-1179 HGTRTKWIL
+1179 HGTRTKWTL
-1188 CTHGK
+1188 CTYGM
-1193 RLRFKRNSTRV
+1193 RLRSFKNPAKQYNWDS
-1204 QEVVVLTDEF
+1204 EVVALTDEF
-1214 KKILGEAGI
+1214 KRILEEAGI
-1223 DIHVNLKEAICNL
+1223 DIHENLKDAIRNL
-1236 EGKKNLEPLMQFMKL
+1236 KGKKQKNLEPLMQFMKL

-1280 SRSCGEQLPENADAN
+1280 SRSCGDELPENADAN

-1305 MLIRQI
+1305 MMIEQI
-1311 KEAKELDKVKF
+1311 KNAEDLNNVKF

>member
-97 KTKMRNQITESFKKN
+97 KTKMRNQITEAFRKNSLFTNLFKKN
-112 PLFVGLFKKELITNY
+112 LIKEY
-127 LPNFVSEE
+127 LPAFVSEE
-135 ERVVVNKF
+135 EKSVVNKF

-158 NLYSGD
+158 NLYSSD

-189 NKISE
+189 NAISGI
-194 TGVNKYFSDIENEFT
+194 GVNEYFSSIEAEFT
-209 AILYEMHLS
+209 DALEGKRLTEF
-218 DLFQIDYFNNT
+218 FQIGFFNNT

-236 NYNYIVGAVNKAVN
+236 NYNYVVGAVNKAVN
-250 LYKQQHKTVR
+250 LYKQQHKNVR
-260 VPLLKT
+260 IPLLKT
-266 LHKMILSERVT
+266 LHKMILSDRVT

-289 EMLTAIKETYE
+289 EMLTAIKAAYE
-300 SLKDVLV
+300 SLKEVLV
-307 GGNDDSLR
+307 GDDDDSLR

-327 HIYIAND
+327 HIYIAKD

-356 DQLQRENPATKKQR
+356 DQLQRENP
-370 ENPATKKQRENPN
+370 N
-383 LNDDCIDKLYKKE
+383 LYDERIDKLYKKE

-407 VDTKE
+407 VNTKE

-425 YWREEGK
+425 YCREEEK

-439 QIDGAYSDM
+439 QIDGAYCAISH
-448 LYLFSTEHGEIAQS
+448 LFWGKHGEIAQS
-462 DSDTAVVQQLL
+462 DSDIELIQKLFD
-473 EAYKGLQR
+473 AYKGLQR

-508 ELNII
+508 ELDII

-536 YFENNG
+536 CFENNG

-550 SQTEKDNGTQYGGYI
+550 NQTESDNGTQYGGYI

-579 GISTDAKLFRRD
+579 GISADAKLFRRD

-629 VLSAFKNAVTKLHL
+629 VLSAFNAAITKL
-643 EKKLVPKDN
+643 
-652 EKVPTYLKRFKQY
+652 Q
-665 YADFYQILMND
+665 
-676 DIVVNA
+676 
-682 NKRENSQDSEEVLSA
+682 
-697 FKNAVTKLHLEKKLV
+697 LEKKLV

-721 YLKRLKQKYAN
+721 YLKRLKQNYAN
-732 FYQILMNDVNVVD
+732 FYQILMNDDNVVD
-745 AYKSMKQHIL
+745 AYKSMKQHIF
-755 ATLAS
+755 ATLTS

-771 AQTDLDIDE
+771 TQTDLDIDE
-780 LIDEIMNLPSESF
+780 LIDEILNLSSESF

-826 AAKSS
+826 AEKSS
-831 EGLRKSRGT
+831 KGERKSRGT

-908 NKRFTVDKYLF
+908 NKRYTVDKYLF

-1083 HKDINEVGGLLHAFQ
+1083 HKDANETGGLLHALQ
-1098 LTSEFKKFKKS
+1098 LTSEFENFKKS
-1109 EYQNG
+1109 EHQNG

-1128 PATGFANLLDTRYTN
+1128 PATGFANLFDTRYTN
-1143 ADKALEF
+1143 AVEAQKF
-1150 FRKFDAIRYN
+1150 FSKFDEIRYN

-1179 HGTRTKWIL
+1179 HGTRTKWTL
-1188 CTHGK
+1188 CTYGM
-1193 RLRFKRNSTRV
+1193 RLRSFKNPAKQYNWDS
-1204 QEVVVLTDEF
+1204 EVVALTDEF
-1214 KKILGEAGI
+1214 KRILGKAGI
-1223 DIHVNLKEAICNL
+1223 DIHENLKDAIRNL
-1236 EGKKNLEPLMQFMKL
+1236 KGKKQKNLEPLMQFMKL

-1265 YILSPVADENGIFYD
+1265 YILSPVAGENGIFYD

-1305 MLIRQI
+1305 MMIEQI
-1311 KEAKELDKVKF
+1311 KDAKDLDNLKF
-1322 DISNKAWLNFAQ
+1322 DISNKSWLNFAQ
-1334 QKPYKNG
+1334 QKPYKNE

>member
-26 KTQELIEAKKLI
+26 KTQELIEARKLI

-60 DFIDKCLNCVKIKK
+60 DFIDKCLNCVKIEK

-88 RDAEDFDNI
+88 REAVDFDNI

-150 DAFNDNRK
+150 DAFYDNRK

-194 TGVNKYFSDIENEFT
+194 TGVNEYFSSIEAEFT
-209 AILYEMHLS
+209 DTLNGKHLA

-250 LYKQQHKTVR
+250 LYKQQHKNVR
-260 VPLLKT
+260 IPLLKKI
-266 LHKMILSERVT
+266 HKMILSDRVT

-289 EMLTAIKETYE
+289 EMLTAIKAAYE
-300 SLKDVLV
+300 SLKEVLV
-307 GGNDDSLR
+307 GDDDDSLR

-327 HIYIAND
+327 HIYIAKD

-356 DQLQRENPATKKQR
+356 DQLQRKNPATKKQR
-370 ENPATKKQRENPN
+370 EKPN
-383 LNDDCIDKLYKKE
+383 LYDERIDKLYKKE
-396 GSFSIAYLNRL
+396 DSFSIAYLNRL

-425 YWREEGK
+425 YCREGGK
-432 RKDDFFK
+432 SNNDFFK
-439 QIDGAYSDM
+439 QIDGAYSAIS
-448 LYLFSTEHGEIAQS
+448 YLFSAEHGEIAQS
-462 DSDTAVVQQLL
+462 DSDTAVVQKLL

-494 KDNEFDAKLRKVWD
+494 KDNEFDAKLHKVWD
-508 ELNII
+508 ELDII

-536 YFENNG
+536 CFENNG

-550 SQTEKDNGTQYGGYI
+550 NQTKSDNGTQYGGYI

-579 GISTDAKLFRRD
+579 GVSSDAKLFRHD
-591 ETICYEDGMYE
+591 ATIGYEDGMYE
-602 RFDYYHLK
+602 RFDYYQLK
-610 PTTLLGKSY
+610 SKTLLGKSY
-619 IGNYGEDSNA
+619 VGNYGEDSNA
-629 VLSAFKNAVTKLHL
+629 VLSAFNNAVTKLHL

-652 EKVPTYLKRFKQY
+652 ENVPKYLKRLKQD
-665 YADFYQILMND
+665 YAGFYQILMND
-676 DIVVNA
+676 D
-682 NKRENSQDSEEVLSA
+682 
-697 FKNAVTKLHLEKKLV
+697 
-712 PKDNEKVPT
+712 
-721 YLKRLKQKYAN
+721 
-732 FYQILMNDVNVVD
+732 NVVD
-745 AYKSMKQHIL
+745 AYNSMKQHIL

-760 LIRVPAAIELA
+760 LSRVPAAIELA
-771 AQTDLDIDE
+771 TQTDLDIDDF
-780 LIDEIMNLPSESF
+780 IDEIMKLPSESF

-806 NKREKKPLFLFKMS
+806 KKREKKPLFLFKMS

-826 AAKSS
+826 AEKSS
-831 EGLRKSRGT
+831 KGLRKSRGT

-866 FFRHKTKGLA
+866 FFRHQTKGLA

-882 KANEFVANKNKLNDK
+882 KANEFIANKNKLNDK

-902 AYEIVK
+902 DYEIVK
-908 NKRFTVDKYLF
+908 NKRFIKDKYLF
-919 KLSVKLNYSQ
+919 HLSMNLNYSQ
-929 PNNNKIDVNSEVRE
+929 PNKFDINSKVRE
-943 IISNGGIKHIIG
+943 IIRNGGIKHIIG
-955 IDRGERNLLYLSL
+955 IDRGERNLIYLSL
-968 IDLKGNI
+968 IDMEGNI

-1001 REGERQDARRNWKK
+1001 REGENKEARRNWKM

-1024 GYLSQVVHIISKMLV
+1024 GYLSQVVHIISKMMV
-1039 EYNAIVVLEDL
+1039 EYDAIVVLEDL

-1083 HKDINEVGGLLHAFQ
+1083 HKDANETGGLLHALQ
-1098 LTSEFKKFKKS
+1098 LTSEFKNFKKS
-1109 EYQNG
+1109 DHQNG
-1114 CLFYIPAWKTSKID
+1114 CLFYIPAWNTSKID
-1128 PATGFANLLDTRYTN
+1128 PTTGFVNLFDTRYTN

-1150 FRKFDAIRYN
+1150 FSKFDAIRYN

-1179 HGTRTKWIL
+1179 HGTRTKWTL
-1188 CTHGK
+1188 CTYGK
-1193 RLRFKRNSTRV
+1193 RLRSFKNPTKQYNWDS
-1204 QEVVVLTDEF
+1204 EVVALTDEF
-1214 KKILGEAGI
+1214 KRILGEADI
-1223 DIHVNLKEAICNL
+1223 DIHENLKDAIRNL
-1236 EGKKNLEPLMQFMKL
+1236 EGKRRKYLEPLMQFMRL

-1265 YILSPVADENGIFYD
+1265 YILSPVADENGVFYD
-1280 SRSCGEQLPENADAN
+1280 SRSCGDQLPENADAN

-1311 KEAKELDKVKF
+1311 KEAKELGKVKY

-1334 QKPYKNG
+1334 QKPYKNE

>member
-88 RDAEDFDNI
+88 RDVEDFDNI
-97 KTKMRNQITESFKKN
+97 KTKMRNQITEAFRKNSLFTNLFKKN
-112 PLFVGLFKKELITNY
+112 LIKEY
-127 LPNFVSEE
+127 LPAFVSEE
-135 ERVVVNKF
+135 EKSVVNKF

-189 NKISE
+189 NAISG
-194 TGVNKYFSDIENEFT
+194 TGVNECFLGIETEFT
-209 AILYEMHLS
+209 DTLKGKRLTEF
-218 DLFQIDYFNNT
+218 FQIDFFNNT

-260 VPLLKT
+260 VPLLKP
-266 LHKMILSERVT
+266 LYKMILSDRIA
-277 PSWLPERFESDE
+277 PSWLPECFKSDND
-289 EMLTAIKETYE
+289 MLAAIKAAYE
-300 SLKDVLV
+300 SLRDVLV
-307 GGNDDSLR
+307 GDNADSLR

-327 HIYIAND
+327 HIYIAKD

-347 YDTYTLAIK
+347 YDTYTLVIK
-356 DQLQRENPATKKQR
+356 DQLQRENP
-370 ENPATKKQRENPN
+370 N
-383 LNDDCIDKLYKKE
+383 LYDERIDKLYKKE

-425 YWREEGK
+425 YCREKGK

-439 QIDGAYSDM
+439 QIDGAYCAISH
-448 LYLFSTEHGEIAQS
+448 LFWGKHGEIAQS
-462 DSDTAVVQQLL
+462 DSDIELIQKLFD
-473 EAYKGLQR
+473 AYKGLQR

-508 ELNII
+508 ELDII

-536 YFENNG
+536 CFENNG

-550 SQTEKDNGTQYGGYI
+550 NQTKSDNGTQYGGYI

-579 GISTDAKLFRRD
+579 GISADAKLFRRD

-610 PTTLLGKSY
+610 PNTLLGKSY
-619 IGNYGEDSNA
+619 IGNYGEDSKA
-629 VLSAFKNAVTKLHL
+629 VLSAFNAAITKL
-643 EKKLVPKDN
+643 
-652 EKVPTYLKRFKQY
+652 Q
-665 YADFYQILMND
+665 
-676 DIVVNA
+676 
-682 NKRENSQDSEEVLSA
+682 
-697 FKNAVTKLHLEKKLV
+697 LEKKLV

-721 YLKRLKQKYAN
+721 YLKRLKQNYAN
-732 FYQILMNDVNVVD
+732 FYQILMNDDNVVD

-755 ATLAS
+755 ATLAT
-760 LIRVPAAIELA
+760 LIRVPAAKELA

-919 KLSVKLNYSQ
+919 NLSVKLNYSQ
-929 PNNNKIDVNSEVRE
+929 PNNKKIDVNSEVRE

-1083 HKDINEVGGLLHAFQ
+1083 HKDANETGGLLHALQ
-1098 LTSEFKKFKKS
+1098 LTSEFENFKKS
-1109 EYQNG
+1109 EHQNG
-1114 CLFYIPAWKTSKID
+1114 CLFYIPAWNTSKID

-1150 FRKFDAIRYN
+1150 FSKFDAIRYN

-1193 RLRFKRNSTRV
+1193 RLRFLRNSTRV

-1214 KKILGEAGI
+1214 KKILGEASI

-1236 EGKKNLEPLMQFMKL
+1236 EGERQKNLEPLMQFMKL

-1280 SRSCGEQLPENADAN
+1280 SRSCGDQLPENADAN

-1305 MLIRQI
+1305 MLVEQI
-1311 KEAKELDKVKF
+1311 KDADDLDNVKF

>member
-26 KTQELIEAKKLI
+26 KTQELIEARKLI

-88 RDAEDFDNI
+88 RDAEDFDYI
-97 KTKMRNQITESFKKN
+97 KTKMRNQITEAFRKNSLFTNLFKKN
-112 PLFVGLFKKELITNY
+112 LIKEY
-127 LPNFVSEE
+127 LPAFVSEE
-135 ERVVVNKF
+135 EKSVVNKF

-189 NKISE
+189 NAISGI
-194 TGVNKYFSDIENEFT
+194 GVNEYFSSIEAEFT
-209 AILYEMHLS
+209 DALEGKRLTEF
-218 DLFQIDYFNNT
+218 FQIGFFNNT

-236 NYNYIVGAVNKAVN
+236 NYNYVVGAVNKAVN
-250 LYKQQHKTVR
+250 LYKQQHKNVR
-260 VPLLKT
+260 IPLLKT
-266 LHKMILSERVT
+266 LHKMILSDRVT

-289 EMLTAIKETYE
+289 EMLTAIKAAYE
-300 SLKDVLV
+300 SLKEVLV
-307 GGNDDSLR
+307 GDDDDSLR

-327 HIYIAND
+327 HIYIAKD

-356 DQLQRENPATKKQR
+356 DQLQRENP
-370 ENPATKKQRENPN
+370 N
-383 LNDDCIDKLYKKE
+383 LYDERIDKLYKKE

-407 VDTKE
+407 VNTKE

-425 YWREEGK
+425 YCREEGK

-439 QIDGAYSDM
+439 QIDGAYCAISH
-448 LYLFSTEHGEIAQS
+448 LFWGKHGEIAQS
-462 DSDTAVVQQLL
+462 DSDIELIQKLFD
-473 EAYKGLQR
+473 AYKGLQR

-508 ELNII
+508 ELDII

-536 YFENNG
+536 CFENNG

-550 SQTEKDNGTQYGGYI
+550 NQTKSDNGTQYGGYI

-579 GISTDAKLFRRD
+579 GISADAKLFRRD

-610 PTTLLGKSY
+610 PNTLLGKSY
-619 IGNYGEDSNA
+619 IGNYGEDSKA
-629 VLSAFKNAVTKLHL
+629 VLSAFNAAITKL
-643 EKKLVPKDN
+643 
-652 EKVPTYLKRFKQY
+652 Q
-665 YADFYQILMND
+665 
-676 DIVVNA
+676 
-682 NKRENSQDSEEVLSA
+682 
-697 FKNAVTKLHLEKKLV
+697 LEKKLV

-721 YLKRLKQKYAN
+721 YLKRLKQNYAN
-732 FYQILMNDVNVVD
+732 FYQILMNDDNVVD
-745 AYKSMKQHIL
+745 AYKSMKQHIF
-755 ATLAS
+755 ATLTS

-771 AQTDLDIDE
+771 TQTDLDIDE
-780 LIDEIMNLPSESF
+780 LIDEILNLSSESF

-908 NKRFTVDKYLF
+908 NKRYTVDKYLF

-1083 HKDINEVGGLLHAFQ
+1083 HKDANETGGLLHALQ
-1098 LTSEFKKFKKS
+1098 LTSEFENFKKS
-1109 EYQNG
+1109 EHQNG

-1128 PATGFANLLDTRYTN
+1128 PATGFANLFDTRYTN
-1143 ADKALEF
+1143 AVEAQKF
-1150 FRKFDAIRYN
+1150 FSKFDEIRYN

-1179 HGTRTKWIL
+1179 HGTRTKWTL
-1188 CTHGK
+1188 CTYGM
-1193 RLRFKRNSTRV
+1193 RLRSFKNPAKQYNWDS
-1204 QEVVVLTDEF
+1204 EVVALTDEF
-1214 KKILGEAGI
+1214 KRILGKAGI
-1223 DIHVNLKEAICNL
+1223 DIHENLKDAIRNL
-1236 EGKKNLEPLMQFMKL
+1236 KGKKQKNLEPLMQFMKL

-1265 YILSPVADENGIFYD
+1265 YILSPVAGENGIFYD

-1322 DISNKAWLNFAQ
+1322 DISNKSWLNFAQ
-1334 QKPYKNG
+1334 QKPYKNE

>member
-97 KTKMRNQITESFKKN
+97 KTKMRNQITEAFRKNSLFTNLFKKN
-112 PLFVGLFKKELITNY
+112 LIKEY
-127 LPNFVSEE
+127 LPAFVSEE
-135 ERVVVNKF
+135 EKSVVNKF

-178 LPMFLDNIASF
+178 LPVFLDNIASF
-189 NKISE
+189 NAISG
-194 TGVNKYFSDIENEFT
+194 TGVNECFLGIETEFT
-209 AILYEMHLS
+209 DTLKGKRLTEF
-218 DLFQIDYFNNT
+218 FQIDFFNNT

-260 VPLLKT
+260 VPLLKP
-266 LHKMILSERVT
+266 LYKMILSDRIA
-277 PSWLPERFESDE
+277 PSWLPECFKSDND
-289 EMLTAIKETYE
+289 MLTAIKAAYE
-300 SLKDVLV
+300 SLRDVLV
-307 GGNDDSLR
+307 GDNADSLR
-315 NLLLN
+315 NLLLD

-327 HIYIAND
+327 HIYIAKD

-356 DQLQRENPATKKQR
+356 DQLQRENP
-370 ENPATKKQRENPN
+370 N
-383 LNDDCIDKLYKKE
+383 LYDERIDKLYKKE

-425 YWREEGK
+425 YCREKGK

-439 QIDGAYSDM
+439 QIDGAYCAISH
-448 LYLFSTEHGEIAQS
+448 LFWGKHGEIAQS
-462 DSDTAVVQQLL
+462 DSDIELIQKLFD
-473 EAYKGLQR
+473 AYKGLQR

-508 ELNII
+508 ELDII

-536 YFENNG
+536 CFENNG

-550 SQTEKDNGTQYGGYI
+550 NQTKSDNGTQYGGYI

-579 GISTDAKLFRRD
+579 GISADAKLFRRD

-610 PTTLLGKSY
+610 PNTLLGKSY
-619 IGNYGEDSNA
+619 IGNYGEDSKA
-629 VLSAFKNAVTKLHL
+629 VLSAFNAAITKL
-643 EKKLVPKDN
+643 
-652 EKVPTYLKRFKQY
+652 Q
-665 YADFYQILMND
+665 
-676 DIVVNA
+676 
-682 NKRENSQDSEEVLSA
+682 
-697 FKNAVTKLHLEKKLV
+697 LEKKLV

-721 YLKRLKQKYAN
+721 YLKRLKQNYAN
-732 FYQILMNDVNVVD
+732 FYQILMNDDNVVD

-755 ATLAS
+755 ATLAA

-771 AQTDLDIDE
+771 AQTDLDVDE

-882 KANEFVANKNKLNDK
+882 KANEFIANKNKLNDK

-1024 GYLSQVVHIISKMLV
+1024 GYLSQVVHIISKMMV

-1083 HKDINEVGGLLHAFQ
+1083 HKEANETGGLLHALQ
-1098 LTSEFKKFKKS
+1098 LTSEFENFKKS
-1109 EYQNG
+1109 EHQNG
-1114 CLFYIPAWKTSKID
+1114 CLFYIPAWNTSKID
-1128 PATGFANLLDTRYTN
+1128 PATGFANLFDTRYTN
-1143 ADKALEF
+1143 AVEAQEF
-1150 FRKFDAIRYN
+1150 FSKFDEIRYN

-1179 HGTRTKWIL
+1179 HGTRTKWTL
-1188 CTHGK
+1188 CTYGM
-1193 RLRFKRNSTRV
+1193 RLRSFKNPAKQYNWDS
-1204 QEVVVLTDEF
+1204 EVVALTDEF
-1214 KKILGEAGI
+1214 KRILEEAGI
-1223 DIHVNLKEAICNL
+1223 DIHENLKDAIRNL
-1236 EGKKNLEPLMQFMKL
+1236 KGKKQKNLEPLMQFMKL

-1265 YILSPVADENGIFYD
+1265 YILSPVDDENGIFYD
-1280 SRSCGEQLPENADAN
+1280 SRSCGDELPENADAN

-1305 MLIRQI
+1305 MMIEQI
-1311 KEAKELDKVKF
+1311 KNAEDLNNVKF

>member
-97 KTKMRNQITESFKKN
+97 KTKMRNQITEAFRKNSLFTNLFKKN
-112 PLFVGLFKKELITNY
+112 LIKEY
-127 LPNFVSEE
+127 LPAFVSEE
-135 ERVVVNKF
+135 EKSVVNKF

-178 LPMFLDNIASF
+178 LLVFLDNIASF
-189 NKISE
+189 NAISG
-194 TGVNKYFSDIENEFT
+194 TGVNECFLGIETEFT
-209 AILYEMHLS
+209 DTLKGKRLTEF
-218 DLFQIDYFNNT
+218 FQIDFFNNT

-260 VPLLKT
+260 VPLLKP
-266 LHKMILSERVT
+266 LYKMILSDRIA
-277 PSWLPERFESDE
+277 PSWLPECFKSDND
-289 EMLTAIKETYE
+289 MLTAIKAAYE
-300 SLKDVLV
+300 SLRDVLV
-307 GGNDDSLR
+307 GDNADSLR
-315 NLLLN
+315 NLLLD

-356 DQLQRENPATKKQR
+356 DQLQRENP
-370 ENPATKKQRENPN
+370 N
-383 LNDDCIDKLYKKE
+383 LYDERIDKLYKKE

-425 YWREEGK
+425 YCREKGK

-439 QIDGAYSDM
+439 QIDGAYCAISH
-448 LYLFSTEHGEIAQS
+448 LFWGKHGEIAQS
-462 DSDTAVVQQLL
+462 DSDIELIQKLFD
-473 EAYKGLQR
+473 AYKGLQR

-508 ELNII
+508 ELDII

-536 YFENNG
+536 CFENNG

-550 SQTEKDNGTQYGGYI
+550 NQTKSDNGTQYGGYI

-579 GISTDAKLFRRD
+579 GISADAKLFRRD

-610 PTTLLGKSY
+610 PNTLLGKSY
-619 IGNYGEDSNA
+619 IGNYGEDSKA
-629 VLSAFKNAVTKLHL
+629 VLSAFNAAITKL
-643 EKKLVPKDN
+643 
-652 EKVPTYLKRFKQY
+652 Q
-665 YADFYQILMND
+665 
-676 DIVVNA
+676 
-682 NKRENSQDSEEVLSA
+682 
-697 FKNAVTKLHLEKKLV
+697 LEKKLV

-721 YLKRLKQKYAN
+721 YLKRLKQNYAN
-732 FYQILMNDVNVVD
+732 FYQILMNDDNVVD

-755 ATLAS
+755 ATLAT

-771 AQTDLDIDE
+771 AQTDLDVDE

-882 KANEFVANKNKLNDK
+882 KANEFIANKNKLNDK

-1024 GYLSQVVHIISKMLV
+1024 GYLSQVVHIISKMMV

-1083 HKDINEVGGLLHAFQ
+1083 HKEANETGGLLHALQ
-1098 LTSEFKKFKKS
+1098 LTSEFENFKKS
-1109 EYQNG
+1109 EHQNG
-1114 CLFYIPAWKTSKID
+1114 CLFYIPAWNTSKID
-1128 PATGFANLLDTRYTN
+1128 PATGFANLFDTRYTN
-1143 ADKALEF
+1143 AVEAQEF
-1150 FRKFDAIRYN
+1150 FSKFDEIRYN

-1179 HGTRTKWIL
+1179 HGTRTKWTL
-1188 CTHGK
+1188 CTYGM
-1193 RLRFKRNSTRV
+1193 RLRSFKNPAKQYNWDS
-1204 QEVVVLTDEF
+1204 EVVALTDEF
-1214 KKILGEAGI
+1214 KRILEEAGI
-1223 DIHVNLKEAICNL
+1223 DIHENLKDAIRNL
-1236 EGKKNLEPLMQFMKL
+1236 KGKKQKNLEPLMQFMKL

-1280 SRSCGEQLPENADAN
+1280 SRSCGDELPENADAN

-1305 MLIRQI
+1305 MMIEQI
-1311 KEAKELDKVKF
+1311 KNAEDLNNVKF

>member
-26 KTQELIEAKKLI
+26 KTQELIEARKLI

-97 KTKMRNQITESFKKN
+97 KTKMRNQITEAFRKN
-112 PLFVGLFKKELITNY
+112 SLFTNLFKRNLIKEY
-127 LPNFVSEE
+127 LPAFVSEE
-135 ERVVVNKF
+135 EKSVVNKF

-189 NKISE
+189 NTISE
-194 TGVNKYFSDIENEFT
+194 IGVNEYFSGIEAEFT
-209 AILYEMHLS
+209 DTLDGKHLV
-218 DLFQIDYFNNT
+218 DFFQVDYFNNT

-236 NYNYIVGAVNKAVN
+236 NYNYVVGAVNKAVN
-250 LYKQQHKTVR
+250 LYKQQHKNVR
-260 VPLLKT
+260 IPLLKT
-266 LHKMILSERVT
+266 LHKMILSDRVT
-277 PSWLPERFESDE
+277 PSWLPERFECDE
-289 EMLTAIKETYE
+289 EMLTAIKAAYE
-300 SLKDVLV
+300 SLKEVLV
-307 GGNDDSLR
+307 GDDDDSLR

-327 HIYIAND
+327 HIYIAKD

-356 DQLQRENPATKKQR
+356 DQLQRENP
-370 ENPATKKQRENPN
+370 N
-383 LNDDCIDKLYKKE
+383 LYDERIDKLYKKE

-425 YWREEGK
+425 YCREEGK

-439 QIDGAYSDM
+439 QIDGAYCAISH
-448 LYLFSTEHGEIAQS
+448 LFWGKHGEIAQS
-462 DSDTAVVQQLL
+462 DSDIELIQKLFDD
-473 EAYKGLQR
+473 YKGLQR

-508 ELNII
+508 ELDII

-536 YFENNG
+536 CFENNG

-550 SQTEKDNGTQYGGYI
+550 NQTKSDNGTQYGGYI

-579 GISTDAKLFRRD
+579 GISADAKLFRRD
-591 ETICYEDGMYE
+591 ENICYEDGMYE

-610 PTTLLGKSY
+610 PNTLLGKSY
-619 IGNYGEDSNA
+619 IGNYGEDSKA
-629 VLSAFKNAVTKLHL
+629 VLSAFNAAITKL
-643 EKKLVPKDN
+643 
-652 EKVPTYLKRFKQY
+652 Q
-665 YADFYQILMND
+665 
-676 DIVVNA
+676 
-682 NKRENSQDSEEVLSA
+682 
-697 FKNAVTKLHLEKKLV
+697 LEKKLV

-721 YLKRLKQKYAN
+721 YLKRLKQNYAN
-732 FYQILMNDVNVVD
+732 FYQILMNDDNVVD
-745 AYKSMKQHIL
+745 AYKSMKQHIF
-755 ATLAS
+755 ATLTS

-771 AQTDLDIDE
+771 TQTDLDIDE
-780 LIDEIMNLPSESF
+780 LIDEIQNLSSESF

-852 GMTQNVFSIGSGMV
+852 GMAQNVFSIGSGMV

-908 NKRFTVDKYLF
+908 NKRYTVDKYLF

-984 KDDHNAKGT
+984 KNEHNVKGT

-1024 GYLSQVVHIISKMLV
+1024 GYLSQVVHIISKMMV
-1039 EYNAIVVLEDL
+1039 EYSAIVVLEDL

-1083 HKDINEVGGLLHAFQ
+1083 HKDANETGGLLHALQ
-1098 LTSEFKKFKKS
+1098 LTSEFENFKKS
-1109 EYQNG
+1109 EHQNG
-1114 CLFYIPAWKTSKID
+1114 CLFYIPAWNTSKID
-1128 PATGFANLLDTRYTN
+1128 PATGFANLFDTRYTN
-1143 ADKALEF
+1143 TVEAQKF
-1150 FRKFDAIRYN
+1150 FSKFDEIRYN

-1179 HGTRTKWIL
+1179 HGTRTKWTL
-1188 CTHGK
+1188 CTYGM
-1193 RLRFKRNSTRV
+1193 RLRSFKNPAKQYNWDS
-1204 QEVVVLTDEF
+1204 EVVALTDEF
-1214 KKILGEAGI
+1214 KRILGKAGI
-1223 DIHVNLKEAICNL
+1223 DIHENLKDAICNL
-1236 EGKKNLEPLMQFMKL
+1236 EGKKDLEPLMQFMKL
-1251 LLQLRNSKAGTDED
+1251 LLQLRNSRKNPEED

-1280 SRSCGEQLPENADAN
+1280 SRSCGDTLPKNADAN

-1305 MLIRQI
+1305 MLIEQI
-1311 KEAKELDKVKF
+1311 KNTEDLDTIKF